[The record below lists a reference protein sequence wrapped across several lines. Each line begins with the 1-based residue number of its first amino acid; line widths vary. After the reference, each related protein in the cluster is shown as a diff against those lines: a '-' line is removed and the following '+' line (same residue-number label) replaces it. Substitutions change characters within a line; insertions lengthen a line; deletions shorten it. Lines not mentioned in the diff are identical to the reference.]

1 MRLKKHFYALVCILF
16 ASICSLQA
24 KVVTLTEAG
33 TLSGM
38 ISDSEL
44 ASLTELTVNGP
55 INGSDIK
62 IIRAMGGTL
71 KTLDLKNASIVKG
84 GDSYYLTNYFTQ
96 DDVIG
101 DYMFY
106 AMTAM
111 EKIVMPKNVWAIG
124 SWNSDNPW
132 NAEKTKVG
140 GRPNSYYSDYQN
152 NDQFGCASFYQCVNL
167 KEIEFP
173 SALIYMG
180 SKAFGNC
187 VKLTSITIPEGVE
200 LMGNSVFR
208 NCTEL
213 VSASLPSTLGNLNK
227 MNIED
232 YDIRNYTGYINID
245 GTYDSD
251 TDLSF
256 PNYSN
261 EYGCLATFYNCPKLK
276 NVTLSEGI
284 KLLMN
289 RMFLNCTALTSIT
302 LPSTVTRVNSAFM
315 GCSGLTEITFPE
327 TTVEIGSLKGCTGL
341 TTLSIPT
348 NVNVNDFYCTDCS
361 ALTSVSFKGNVGTRI
376 SSSAFS
382 GCAALASINIPTAV
396 NAIGTSSFDGCT
408 ALTKLAMP
416 ETLASIGEYAF
427 RNSGLTSLTLY
438 RNLTII
444 GKYAFDG
451 CKDLTSINFPANVT
465 EIKEY
470 TFNNCA
476 KLKDIVLPNGLIY
489 IKDYAFNGCTA
500 LGKVTIPGGVQNI
513 SPGAFKNSG
522 LTEVILKEGVMSLSN
537 NSFDGCLLLKK
548 VTFPT
553 TMKTIGGFS
562 NTGIKEIAFAANA
575 APEAI
580 SSFAFLNCDS
590 LSTITLPNSIKEIG
604 RGAFYDCDTL
614 QSITLPTSIKAIA
627 GQTFHHCNSLKSIKI
642 PEGVTSIGYDAFAYC
657 SKLTS
662 ISLPTT
668 LTTLGDNCFRFSG
681 LTSIAL
687 PEGITALP
695 YGSFASTG
703 LKSIKLPKSLTEI
716 LSPANTNS
724 FNIGY
729 IYDTEYR
736 NFQKSANFNY
746 DQSGAFYSCTKLESI
761 DFNGA
766 ALTSLGHAIFNEC
779 DMLRNVNLSTTK
791 LETIP
796 RYAFYSC
803 DSLRTVTFPATVK
816 TIEYQAFYNSQSLE
830 TLKMPAALSSIGDN
844 AFGYCKKIRSID
856 LSATSLTKISGWF
869 RNIDSLRVVKLPAT
883 VIEIEQQAFE
893 YSPIEEINFPASL
906 TTIGNYAFS
915 GNRLKTVDF
924 SATKLTTIKNWFSEN
939 NKLRTVKLP
948 ETVTTLEENAFSG
961 CYIQEINFPANL
973 TSIGRNALNRC
984 QIDTLRLPATVTEIG
999 EQAFRYAKFDCVEI
1013 PSTITKINSG
1023 AFYEAEIKS
1032 SLNITPNAA
1041 LAWGDGGYT
1050 PFRCSGNEYISD
1062 ENGSY
1067 NRYYHLPDVHWN
1079 SAAEFPRD
1087 KFGQIDNLYLP
1098 ANGAV
1103 SSNNDI
1109 GYIFYNGMTKRID
1122 IAYTNENRKYSF
1134 SVNKEMKTQ
1143 MINYRKYF
1151 STTSGYGEAAGWKT
1165 IVLPFDVKEIS
1176 YERDGYNEKD
1186 TVALAPFGSKAL
1198 ETAGTLPFWLYELG
1212 TDGNYKAATE
1222 IKAHKAYLICM
1233 PNNDK
1238 YPSENNIS
1246 GYVNFTTSD
1255 ATNGV
1260 TLKPTA
1266 GALKRSK
1273 GTKFDFVPTYEGVM
1287 QHDTVYVLNEN
1298 NYYNTDEKNYPAGS
1312 VFIKNYSE
1320 HYSSDPAVYPFEAY
1334 LVTNEGKTSVASAP
1348 MLYSIGGSD
1357 GTITGIEDIPFATPE
1372 KATKAYS
1379 RNGVLY
1385 INTNADRTINIYDVT
1400 GRTVRIIEAREGM
1413 NEVHGLDSGIYLLE
1427 GQKVVIGR

>member
-1 MRLKKHFYALVCILF
+1 MRLKKHFYALICILF

-38 ISDSEL
+38 INDSEL

-71 KTLDLKNASIVKG
+71 KTLDLKNANIVKG

-96 DDVIG
+96 DNVIG

-106 AMTAM
+106 AMTAL
-111 EKIVMPKNVWAIG
+111 EKIAMPKDVWAIG

-132 NAEKTKVG
+132 NAEKTKIG
-140 GRPNSYYSDYQN
+140 GYPNNYDSYYNN

-173 SALIYMG
+173 STLVYIG

-200 LMGNSVFR
+200 LMGNSVFM
-208 NCTEL
+208 NCAEL
-213 VSASLPSTLGNLNK
+213 ISASLPSTLGNPNK
-227 MNIED
+227 MDIED
-232 YDIRNYTGYINID
+232 WQIRDYAGYNNINGAQDRDYDT
-245 GTYDSD
+245 S
-251 TDLSF
+251 SA
-256 PNYSN
+256 
-261 EYGCLATFYNCPKLK
+261 EYYAHRGCLATFYNCPKLK
-276 NVTLSEGI
+276 NVTLAEGI

-289 RMFLNCTALTSIT
+289 RMFMNC
-302 LPSTVTRVNSAFM
+302 
-315 GCSGLTEITFPE
+315 
-327 TTVEIGSLKGCTGL
+327 
-341 TTLSIPT
+341 
-348 NVNVNDFYCTDCS
+348 Y
-361 ALTSVSFKGNVGTRI
+361 
-376 SSSAFS
+376 
-382 GCAALASINIPTAV
+382 
-396 NAIGTSSFDGCT
+396 
-408 ALTKLAMP
+408 
-416 ETLASIGEYAF
+416 
-427 RNSGLTSLTLY
+427 
-438 RNLTII
+438 
-444 GKYAFDG
+444 
-451 CKDLTSINFPANVT
+451 
-465 EIKEY
+465 
-470 TFNNCA
+470 
-476 KLKDIVLPNGLIY
+476 
-489 IKDYAFNGCTA
+489 
-500 LGKVTIPGGVQNI
+500 
-513 SPGAFKNSG
+513 
-522 LTEVILKEGVMSLSN
+522 
-537 NSFDGCLLLKK
+537 
-548 VTFPT
+548 
-553 TMKTIGGFS
+553 
-562 NTGIKEIAFAANA
+562 
-575 APEAI
+575 
-580 SSFAFLNCDS
+580 
-590 LSTITLPNSIKEIG
+590 
-604 RGAFYDCDTL
+604 
-614 QSITLPTSIKAIA
+614 
-627 GQTFHHCNSLKSIKI
+627 
-642 PEGVTSIGYDAFAYC
+642 
-657 SKLTS
+657 
-662 ISLPTT
+662 
-668 LTTLGDNCFRFSG
+668 
-681 LTSIAL
+681 
-687 PEGITALP
+687 
-695 YGSFASTG
+695 
-703 LKSIKLPKSLTEI
+703 
-716 LSPANTNS
+716 
-724 FNIGY
+724 
-729 IYDTEYR
+729 
-736 NFQKSANFNY
+736 
-746 DQSGAFYSCTKLESI
+746 
-761 DFNGA
+761 
-766 ALTSLGHAIFNEC
+766 
-779 DMLRNVNLSTTK
+779 
-791 LETIP
+791 
-796 RYAFYSC
+796 
-803 DSLRTVTFPATVK
+803 
-816 TIEYQAFYNSQSLE
+816 
-830 TLKMPAALSSIGDN
+830 
-844 AFGYCKKIRSID
+844 
-856 LSATSLTKISGWF
+856 
-869 RNIDSLRVVKLPAT
+869 
-883 VIEIEQQAFE
+883 
-893 YSPIEEINFPASL
+893 IEEINFPAAL
-906 TTIGNYAFS
+906 TTIGARS
-915 GNRLKTVDF
+915 
-924 SATKLTTIKNWFSEN
+924 
-939 NKLRTVKLP
+939 LRY
-948 ETVTTLEENAFSG
+948 
-961 CYIQEINFPANL
+961 C
-973 TSIGRNALNRC
+973 R
-984 QIDTLRLPATVTEIG
+984 IDTLRLPATVTEIG
-999 EQAFRYAKFDCVEI
+999 QNAFYYAKFDCVEI

-1023 AFYEAEIKS
+1023 AFYEAEIRG

-1050 PFRCSGNEYISD
+1050 PFRCYGNEYITNED
-1062 ENGSY
+1062 GTSY
-1067 NRYYHLPDVHWN
+1067 NRYYHLPDVYWN

-1109 GYIFYNGMTKRID
+1109 GYIFYNGLTKRID

-1143 MINYRKYF
+1143 MINYRKHF
-1151 STTSGYGEAAGWKT
+1151 STNSGYGEAAGWKT

-1212 TDGNYKAATE
+1212 TDGKYKAATE

-1233 PNNDK
+1233 PNNEK

-1320 HYSSDPAVYPFEAY
+1320 HYSNPAVYPFEAY

-1348 MLYSIGGSD
+1348 MLYSIGGGD

>member
-1 MRLKKHFYALVCILF
+1 MRLKKHFYACICMLL
-16 ASICSLQA
+16 IGIGSLQA
-24 KVVTLTEAG
+24 KEVTLTEAG

-38 ISDSEL
+38 ISNEEL
-44 ASLTELTVNGP
+44 NSLTELTVNGP
-55 INGSDIK
+55 VNGSDIK

-71 KTLDLKNASIVKG
+71 KTLNMKNARIVEG
-84 GDSYYLTNYFTQ
+84 GDSYYLTDKFTQ
-96 DDVIG
+96 NDVIG

-111 EKIVMPKNVWAIG
+111 EKIVMPKDVWTIG
-124 SWNSDNPW
+124 SWNNNNPW
-132 NAEKTKVG
+132 NADKTKLSG
-140 GRPNSYYSDYQN
+140 HPASYNSSYNN
-152 NDQFGCASFYQCVNL
+152 NDNFGCASFYQCVNL
-167 KEIEFP
+167 REIEFP
-173 SALIYMG
+173 TTLVYIC

-187 VKLTSITIPEGVE
+187 VKLTSVTIPEGVE
-200 LMGNSVFR
+200 LLGNSIFR
-208 NCTEL
+208 NCSEL

-227 MNIED
+227 MNSEN
-232 YDIRNYTGYINID
+232 YDIINYAGYKNIN
-245 GTYDSD
+245 GAMDS
-251 TDLSF
+251 
-256 PNYSN
+256 NSN
-261 EYGCLATFYNCPKLK
+261 ISQPSYESSYGCLATFYNCPKLK
-276 NVTLSEGI
+276 DVTLAEGI

-302 LPSTVTRVNSAFM
+302 LPSTLARVNSAFI

-327 TTVEIGSLKGCTGL
+327 TVVEIGSLADCTGL
-341 TTLSIPT
+341 TTLSIPS
-348 NVNVNDFYCTDCS
+348 NVNVNDFFCTNCT
-361 ALTSVSFKGNVGTRI
+361 ALTSVNFKGNVGTRI
-376 SSSAFS
+376 SSTSFS
-382 GCAALASINIPTAV
+382 GCAALTSVNIPTGV
-396 NAIGTSSFDGCT
+396 VTIGNNSFDGC
-408 ALTKLAMP
+408 ASLAQLTMP
-416 ETLASIGEYAF
+416 EPLATIGEYAF
-427 RNSGLTSLTLY
+427 RNSGLTGITFQ

-451 CKDLTSINFPANVT
+451 CKDLVSINFPANVT

-470 TFNNCA
+470 TFNDCV
-476 KLKDIVLPNGLIY
+476 KLKNIELPNGLIY
-489 IKDYAFNGCTA
+489 IKDYAFNGCA
-500 LGKVTIPGGVQNI
+500 SLGKVTIPGGVQNI

-562 NTGIKEIAFAANA
+562 NTGIKEIAFAEGAT
-575 APEAI
+575 PEAI
-580 SSFAFLNCDS
+580 SDYAFLNCDS
-590 LSTITLPNSIKEIG
+590 LSTITLPNSIKSLG
-604 RGAFYDCDTL
+604 TGAFIYSDTLKTVKLPTGITKIAKQAFYHCGFL
-614 QSITLPTSIKAIA
+614 QSIT
-627 GQTFHHCNSLKSIKI
+627 I
-642 PEGVTSIGYDAFAYC
+642 PQNVTEIGAEAFAAC
-657 SKLTS
+657 SKLTT
-662 ISLPTT
+662 ISLPSA
-668 LTTLGDNCFRFSG
+668 LTTIGIASFHSTG
-681 LTSIAL
+681 LTSITL
-687 PEGITALP
+687 PEGMTTIEPGTF
-695 YGSFASTG
+695 GKSK
-703 LKSIKLPKSLTEI
+703 LKSIKLSKSLKQITSNNESYN
-716 LSPANTNS
+716 LGSLPNEYYD
-724 FNIGY
+724 FRKY
-729 IYDTEYR
+729 INMYR
-736 NFQKSANFNY
+736 
-746 DQSGAFYSCTKLESI
+746 DDSGAFQNCKELESI
-761 DFNGA
+761 DLNGA
-766 ALTSLGHAIFNEC
+766 VLTILGSYTFNEC
-779 DMLRNVNLSTTK
+779 DKLRSIDLSSTK
-791 LETIP
+791 LEEIP
-796 RYAFYSC
+796 TSAFYSC
-803 DSLRTVTFPATVK
+803 DSLRAITFPSTVK
-816 TIEYQAFYNSQSLE
+816 TIGQQAFYYNLSLE
-830 TLKMPAALSSIGDN
+830 SLKMPAALTSIYNN
-844 AFGYCKKIRSID
+844 AFNECKKIRSID
-856 LSATSLTKISGWF
+856 LSATSLTKIESWF
-869 RNIDSLRVVKLPAT
+869 SNVDSLRTVKLPST
-883 VIEIEQQAFE
+883 VIEIGESAFAG
-893 YSPIEEINFPASL
+893 SPIEEINFPASL

-915 GNRLKTVDF
+915 GNRLKTVDL
-924 SATKLTTIKNWFSEN
+924 SATQFTTINNWFANN

-948 ETVTTLEENAFSG
+948 ETVTTLGENAFNN
-961 CYIQEINFPANL
+961 CYITGINFPSSL
-973 TSIGRNALNRC
+973 TTISNNALNYC

-999 EQAFRYAKFDCVEI
+999 NSAFRYAKFDCVEI
-1013 PSTITKINSG
+1013 PSTVTKINSN
-1023 AFYEAEIKS
+1023 AFYDAEIRG

-1041 LAWGDGGYT
+1041 LAWADGT
-1050 PFRCSGNEYISD
+1050 PFRCYGSEYITNED
-1062 ENGSY
+1062 GTSY
-1067 NRYYHLPDVHWN
+1067 NRYWHLPDVYWN

-1098 ANGAV
+1098 ANGSV
-1103 SSNNDI
+1103 SNNNDI
-1109 GYIFYNGMTKRID
+1109 GYIFYNGLTKRID

-1298 NYYNTDEKNYPAGS
+1298 NSYYADDKTYQRGS

-1320 HYSSDPAVYPFEAY
+1320 RYSSDPAVYPFEAY

>member
-1 MRLKKHFYALVCILF
+1 MRLKKHFYACICMLL
-16 ASICSLQA
+16 IGIGSLQA
-24 KVVTLTEAG
+24 KEVTLTEAG

-38 ISDSEL
+38 ISNEEL
-44 ASLTELTVNGP
+44 NSLTELTVNGP
-55 INGSDIK
+55 VNGSDIK

-71 KTLDLKNASIVKG
+71 KTLNMKNARIVEG
-84 GDSYYLTNYFTQ
+84 GDSYYLTDKFTQ
-96 DDVIG
+96 NDVIG

-111 EKIVMPKNVWAIG
+111 EKIVMPKDVWTIG
-124 SWNSDNPW
+124 SWNNNNPW
-132 NAEKTKVG
+132 NADKTKLSG
-140 GRPNSYYSDYQN
+140 HPASYNSSYNN
-152 NDQFGCASFYQCVNL
+152 NDNFGCASFYQCVNL
-167 KEIEFP
+167 REIEFP
-173 SALIYMG
+173 TTLVYIC

-187 VKLTSITIPEGVE
+187 VKLTSVTIPEGVE
-200 LMGNSVFR
+200 LLGNSIFR
-208 NCTEL
+208 NCSEL

-227 MNIED
+227 MNSEN
-232 YDIRNYTGYINID
+232 YDIINYAGYKNIN
-245 GTYDSD
+245 GAMDS
-251 TDLSF
+251 
-256 PNYSN
+256 NSN
-261 EYGCLATFYNCPKLK
+261 ISQPSYESSYGCLATFYNCPKLK
-276 NVTLSEGI
+276 DVTLAEGI

-302 LPSTVTRVNSAFM
+302 LPSTLTRVNSAFI

-327 TTVEIGSLKGCTGL
+327 TVVEIGSLADCTGL
-341 TTLSIPT
+341 TTLSIPS
-348 NVNVNDFYCTDCS
+348 NVNVNDFFCTNCT
-361 ALTSVSFKGNVGTRI
+361 ALTSVNFKGNVGTRI
-376 SSSAFS
+376 SSTSFS
-382 GCAALASINIPTAV
+382 GCAALTSVNIPTGV
-396 NAIGTSSFDGCT
+396 VTIGNNSFDGC
-408 ALTKLAMP
+408 ASLAQLTMP
-416 ETLASIGEYAF
+416 EPLATIGEYAF
-427 RNSGLTSLTLY
+427 RNSGLTGITFQ

-451 CKDLTSINFPANVT
+451 CKDLVSINFPANVT

-470 TFNNCA
+470 TFNDCV
-476 KLKDIVLPNGLIY
+476 KLKNIELPNGLIY
-489 IKDYAFNGCTA
+489 IKDYAFNGCA
-500 LGKVTIPGGVQNI
+500 SLGKVTIPGGVQNI

-562 NTGIKEIAFAANA
+562 NTGIKEIAFAEGAT
-575 APEAI
+575 PEAI
-580 SSFAFLNCDS
+580 SDYAFLNCDS
-590 LSTITLPNSIKEIG
+590 LSTITLPNSIKSLG
-604 RGAFYDCDTL
+604 TGAFYDCDTL
-614 QSITLPTSIKAIA
+614 KTVKRPTGITKIAKQAFYHCGFLQSITIPQSVTEIGAEAFAACSKLTAISLPSALTTIGIASFHSTGLTSITLPEGMTTIEP
-627 GQTFHHCNSLKSIKI
+627 GTFGKSK
-642 PEGVTSIGYDAFAYC
+642 
-657 SKLTS
+657 
-662 ISLPTT
+662 
-668 LTTLGDNCFRFSG
+668 
-681 LTSIAL
+681 
-687 PEGITALP
+687 
-695 YGSFASTG
+695 
-703 LKSIKLPKSLTEI
+703 LKSIKLSKSLKQITSNNESYN
-716 LSPANTNS
+716 LGSLPNEYYD
-724 FNIGY
+724 FRKY
-729 IYDTEYR
+729 INMYR
-736 NFQKSANFNY
+736 
-746 DQSGAFYSCTKLESI
+746 DDSGAFQNCKELESI
-761 DFNGA
+761 DLNGA
-766 ALTSLGHAIFNEC
+766 VLTILGSYTFNEC
-779 DMLRNVNLSTTK
+779 DKLRSIDLSSTK
-791 LETIP
+791 LEEIP
-796 RYAFYSC
+796 TSAFYSC
-803 DSLRTVTFPATVK
+803 DSLRAITFPSTVK
-816 TIEYQAFYNSQSLE
+816 TIGQQAFYYNLSLE
-830 TLKMPAALSSIGDN
+830 SLKMPAALTSIYNN
-844 AFGYCKKIRSID
+844 AFNECKKIRSID
-856 LSATSLTKISGWF
+856 LSATSLTKIESWF
-869 RNIDSLRVVKLPAT
+869 SNVDSLRTVKLPST
-883 VIEIEQQAFE
+883 VIEIGESAFAG
-893 YSPIEEINFPASL
+893 SPIEEINFPASL

-915 GNRLKTVDF
+915 GNRLKTVDL
-924 SATKLTTIKNWFSEN
+924 SATQFTTINNWFANN

-948 ETVTTLEENAFSG
+948 ETVTTLGENAFNN
-961 CYIQEINFPANL
+961 CYITGINFPSSL
-973 TSIGRNALNRC
+973 TTISNNALNYC

-999 EQAFRYAKFDCVEI
+999 NSAFRYAKFDCVEI
-1013 PSTITKINSG
+1013 PSTVTKINSN
-1023 AFYEAEIKS
+1023 AFYDAEIRG

-1041 LAWGDGGYT
+1041 LAWADGT
-1050 PFRCSGNEYISD
+1050 PFRCYGSEYITNED
-1062 ENGSY
+1062 GTSY
-1067 NRYYHLPDVHWN
+1067 NRYWHLPDVYWN

-1098 ANGAV
+1098 ANGSV
-1103 SSNNDI
+1103 SNNNDI
-1109 GYIFYNGMTKRID
+1109 GYIFYNGLTKRID

-1298 NYYNTDEKNYPAGS
+1298 NSYYADDKTYQRGS

-1320 HYSSDPAVYPFEAY
+1320 RYSSDPAVYPFEAY

>member
-1 MRLKKHFYALVCILF
+1 MRLKKHFYACICMLL
-16 ASICSLQA
+16 IGIGSLQA
-24 KVVTLTEAG
+24 KEVTLTEAG

-38 ISDSEL
+38 ISNEEL
-44 ASLTELTVNGP
+44 NSLTELTVNGP
-55 INGSDIK
+55 VNGSDIK

-71 KTLDLKNASIVKG
+71 KTLNMKNARIVEG
-84 GDSYYLTNYFTQ
+84 GDSYYLTDKFTQ
-96 DDVIG
+96 NDVIG

-111 EKIVMPKNVWAIG
+111 EKIVMPKDVWTIG
-124 SWNSDNPW
+124 SWNNNNPW
-132 NAEKTKVG
+132 NADKTKLSG
-140 GRPNSYYSDYQN
+140 HPASYNSSYNN
-152 NDQFGCASFYQCVNL
+152 NDNFGCASFYQCVNL
-167 KEIEFP
+167 REIEFP
-173 SALIYMG
+173 TTLVYIC

-187 VKLTSITIPEGVE
+187 VKLTSVTIPEGVE
-200 LMGNSVFR
+200 LLGNSIFR
-208 NCTEL
+208 NCSEL

-227 MNIED
+227 MNSEN
-232 YDIRNYTGYINID
+232 YDIINYAGYKNIN
-245 GTYDSD
+245 GAMDS
-251 TDLSF
+251 
-256 PNYSN
+256 NSN
-261 EYGCLATFYNCPKLK
+261 ISQPSYESSYGCLATFYNCPKLK
-276 NVTLSEGI
+276 DVTLAEGI

-302 LPSTVTRVNSAFM
+302 LPSTLTRVNSAFI

-327 TTVEIGSLKGCTGL
+327 TVVEIGSLADCTGL
-341 TTLSIPT
+341 TTLSIPS
-348 NVNVNDFYCTDCS
+348 NVNVNDFFCTNCT
-361 ALTSVSFKGNVGTRI
+361 ALTSVNFKGNVGTRI
-376 SSSAFS
+376 SSTSFS
-382 GCAALASINIPTAV
+382 GCAALTSVNIPTGV
-396 NAIGTSSFDGCT
+396 VTIGNNSFDGC
-408 ALTKLAMP
+408 ASLAQLTMP
-416 ETLASIGEYAF
+416 EPLATIGEYAF
-427 RNSGLTSLTLY
+427 RNSGLTGITFQ

-451 CKDLTSINFPANVT
+451 CKDLVSINFPANVT

-470 TFNNCA
+470 TFNDCV
-476 KLKDIVLPNGLIY
+476 KLKNIELPNGLIY
-489 IKDYAFNGCTA
+489 IKDYAFNGCA
-500 LGKVTIPGGVQNI
+500 SLGKVTIPGGVQNI

-562 NTGIKEIAFAANA
+562 NTGIKEIAFAEGAT
-575 APEAI
+575 PEAI
-580 SSFAFLNCDS
+580 SDYAFLNCDS
-590 LSTITLPNSIKEIG
+590 LSTITLPNSIKSLG
-604 RGAFYDCDTL
+604 TGAFYDCDTL
-614 QSITLPTSIKAIA
+614 KTVKLPTGITKIAKQAFYHCGFLQSITIPQSVTEIGAEAFAACSKLTAISLPSALTTIGIASFHSTGLTSITLPEGMTTIEP
-627 GQTFHHCNSLKSIKI
+627 GTFGKSK
-642 PEGVTSIGYDAFAYC
+642 
-657 SKLTS
+657 
-662 ISLPTT
+662 
-668 LTTLGDNCFRFSG
+668 
-681 LTSIAL
+681 
-687 PEGITALP
+687 
-695 YGSFASTG
+695 
-703 LKSIKLPKSLTEI
+703 LKSIKLSKSLKQITSNNESYN
-716 LSPANTNS
+716 LGSLPNEYYD
-724 FNIGY
+724 FRKY
-729 IYDTEYR
+729 INMYR
-736 NFQKSANFNY
+736 
-746 DQSGAFYSCTKLESI
+746 DDSGAFQNCKELESI
-761 DFNGA
+761 DLNGA
-766 ALTSLGHAIFNEC
+766 VLTILGSYTFNEC
-779 DMLRNVNLSTTK
+779 DKLRSIDLSSTK
-791 LETIP
+791 LEEIP
-796 RYAFYSC
+796 TSTFYSC
-803 DSLRTVTFPATVK
+803 DSLRAITFPSTVK
-816 TIEYQAFYNSQSLE
+816 TIGQQAFYNNLSLE
-830 TLKMPAALSSIGDN
+830 SLKMPAALTSIYNN
-844 AFGYCKKIRSID
+844 AFNECKKIRSID
-856 LSATSLTKISGWF
+856 LSATSLTKIESWF
-869 RNIDSLRVVKLPAT
+869 SNVDSLRTVKLPST
-883 VIEIEQQAFE
+883 VTEIGESAFAG
-893 YSPIEEINFPASL
+893 SPIEEINFPASL

-915 GNRLKTVDF
+915 GNRLKTVDL
-924 SATKLTTIKNWFSEN
+924 SATQFTTINNWFANN

-948 ETVTTLEENAFSG
+948 ETVTTLGENAFNN
-961 CYIQEINFPANL
+961 CYITGINFPSSL
-973 TSIGRNALNRC
+973 TTISNNALNYC
-984 QIDTLRLPATVTEIG
+984 QIDTLRLPATVIEIG
-999 EQAFRYAKFDCVEI
+999 NSAFRYAKFDCVEI
-1013 PSTITKINSG
+1013 PSTVTKINSN
-1023 AFYEAEIKS
+1023 AFYDAEIRG

-1041 LAWGDGGYT
+1041 LAWADGT
-1050 PFRCSGNEYISD
+1050 PFRCYGSEYITNED
-1062 ENGSY
+1062 GTSY
-1067 NRYYHLPDVHWN
+1067 NRYWHLPDVYWN

-1098 ANGAV
+1098 ANGSV
-1103 SSNNDI
+1103 SNNNDI
-1109 GYIFYNGMTKRID
+1109 GYIFYNGLTKRID

-1298 NYYNTDEKNYPAGS
+1298 NSYYADDKTYQRGS

-1320 HYSSDPAVYPFEAY
+1320 RYSSDPAVYPFEAY

>member
-1 MRLKKHFYALVCILF
+1 MRLKKHFYACICMLL
-16 ASICSLQA
+16 IGIGSLQA
-24 KVVTLTEAG
+24 KEVTLTEAG

-38 ISDSEL
+38 ISNEEL
-44 ASLTELTVNGP
+44 NSLTELTVNGP
-55 INGSDIK
+55 VNGSDIK

-71 KTLDLKNASIVKG
+71 KTLNMKNARIVEG
-84 GDSYYLTNYFTQ
+84 GDSYYLTDKFTQ
-96 DDVIG
+96 NDVIG

-111 EKIVMPKNVWAIG
+111 EKIVMPKDVWTIG
-124 SWNSDNPW
+124 SWNNNNPW
-132 NAEKTKVG
+132 NADKTKLSG
-140 GRPNSYYSDYQN
+140 HPASYNSSYNN
-152 NDQFGCASFYQCVNL
+152 NDNFGCASFYQCVNL
-167 KEIEFP
+167 REIEFP
-173 SALIYMG
+173 TTLVYIC

-187 VKLTSITIPEGVE
+187 VKLTSVTIPEGVE
-200 LMGNSVFR
+200 LLGNSIFQY
-208 NCTEL
+208 CSEL

-227 MNIED
+227 MNSEN
-232 YDIRNYTGYINID
+232 YDIINYAGYKNIN
-245 GTYDSD
+245 GAMDS
-251 TDLSF
+251 
-256 PNYSN
+256 NSN
-261 EYGCLATFYNCPKLK
+261 ISQPSYESSYGCLATFYNCPKLK
-276 NVTLSEGI
+276 DVTLAEGI

-302 LPSTVTRVNSAFM
+302 LPSTLTRVNSAFI

-327 TTVEIGSLKGCTGL
+327 TVVEIGSLADCTGL
-341 TTLSIPT
+341 TTLSIPS
-348 NVNVNDFYCTDCS
+348 NVNVNDFFCTNCT
-361 ALTSVSFKGNVGTRI
+361 ALTSVNFKGNVGTRI
-376 SSSAFS
+376 SSTSFS
-382 GCAALASINIPTAV
+382 GCAALTSVNIPTGV
-396 NAIGTSSFDGCT
+396 VTIGNNSFDGC
-408 ALTKLAMP
+408 ASLAQLTMP
-416 ETLASIGEYAF
+416 EPLATIGEYAF
-427 RNSGLTSLTLY
+427 RNSGLTGITFQ

-451 CKDLTSINFPANVT
+451 CKDLVSINFPANVT

-470 TFNNCA
+470 TFNDCV
-476 KLKDIVLPNGLIY
+476 KLKNIELPNGLIY
-489 IKDYAFNGCTA
+489 IKDYAFNGCA
-500 LGKVTIPGGVQNI
+500 SLGKVTIPGGVQNI

-562 NTGIKEIAFAANA
+562 NTGIKEIAFAEGAT
-575 APEAI
+575 PEAI
-580 SSFAFLNCDS
+580 SDYAFLNCDS
-590 LSTITLPNSIKEIG
+590 LSTITLPNSIKSLG
-604 RGAFYDCDTL
+604 TGAFYDCDTL
-614 QSITLPTSIKAIA
+614 KTVKLPTGITKIAKQAFYHCGFLQSITIPQSVTEIGAEAFAACSKLTTISLPSALTTIGIASFHSTGLTSITLPEGMTTIEP
-627 GQTFHHCNSLKSIKI
+627 GTFGKSK
-642 PEGVTSIGYDAFAYC
+642 
-657 SKLTS
+657 
-662 ISLPTT
+662 
-668 LTTLGDNCFRFSG
+668 
-681 LTSIAL
+681 
-687 PEGITALP
+687 
-695 YGSFASTG
+695 
-703 LKSIKLPKSLTEI
+703 LKSIKLSKSLKQITSNNESYN
-716 LSPANTNS
+716 LGSLPNEYYD
-724 FNIGY
+724 FRKY
-729 IYDTEYR
+729 INMYR
-736 NFQKSANFNY
+736 
-746 DQSGAFYSCTKLESI
+746 DDSGAFQNCKELESI
-761 DFNGA
+761 DLNGA
-766 ALTSLGHAIFNEC
+766 VLTILGSYTFNEC
-779 DMLRNVNLSTTK
+779 DKLRSIDLSSTK
-791 LETIP
+791 LEEIP
-796 RYAFYSC
+796 TSAFYSC
-803 DSLRTVTFPATVK
+803 DSLRAITFPSTVK
-816 TIEYQAFYNSQSLE
+816 TIGQQAFYYNLSLE
-830 TLKMPAALSSIGDN
+830 SLKMPAALTSIYNN
-844 AFGYCKKIRSID
+844 AFNECKKIRNID
-856 LSATSLTKISGWF
+856 LSATSLTKIESWF
-869 RNIDSLRVVKLPAT
+869 SNVDSLRTVKLPST
-883 VIEIEQQAFE
+883 VIEIGESAFAG
-893 YSPIEEINFPASL
+893 SPIEEINFPASL

-915 GNRLKTVDF
+915 GNRLKTVDL
-924 SATKLTTIKNWFSEN
+924 SATQFTTINNWFANN

-948 ETVTTLEENAFSG
+948 ETVTTLGENAFNN
-961 CYIQEINFPANL
+961 CYITGINFPSSL
-973 TSIGRNALNRC
+973 TTISNNALNYC

-999 EQAFRYAKFDCVEI
+999 NSAFRYAKFDCVEI
-1013 PSTITKINSG
+1013 PSTVTKINSN
-1023 AFYEAEIKS
+1023 AFYDAEIRG

-1041 LAWGDGGYT
+1041 LAWADGT
-1050 PFRCSGNEYISD
+1050 PFRCYGSEYITNED
-1062 ENGSY
+1062 GTSY
-1067 NRYYHLPDVHWN
+1067 NRYWHLPDVYWN

-1098 ANGAV
+1098 ANGSV
-1103 SSNNDI
+1103 SNNNDI
-1109 GYIFYNGMTKRID
+1109 GYIFYNGLTKRID

-1298 NYYNTDEKNYPAGS
+1298 NSYYADDKTYQRGS

-1320 HYSSDPAVYPFEAY
+1320 RYSSDPAVYPFEAY

-1348 MLYSIGGSD
+1348 MLYSIGGGD

-1379 RNGVLY
+1379 RDGILY

>member
-1 MRLKKHFYALVCILF
+1 MRLKKHFYACICMLL
-16 ASICSLQA
+16 IGIGSLQA
-24 KVVTLTEAG
+24 KEVTLTEAG

-38 ISDSEL
+38 ISNEEL
-44 ASLTELTVNGP
+44 NSLTELTVNGP
-55 INGSDIK
+55 VNGSDIK

-71 KTLDLKNASIVKG
+71 KTLNMKNARIVEG
-84 GDSYYLTNYFTQ
+84 GDSYYLTDKFTQ
-96 DDVIG
+96 NDVIG

-111 EKIVMPKNVWAIG
+111 EKIVMPKDVWTIG
-124 SWNSDNPW
+124 SWNNNNPW
-132 NAEKTKVG
+132 NADKTKLSG
-140 GRPNSYYSDYQN
+140 HPASYNSSYNN
-152 NDQFGCASFYQCVNL
+152 NDNFGCASFYQCVNL
-167 KEIEFP
+167 REIEFP
-173 SALIYMG
+173 TTLVYIC

-187 VKLTSITIPEGVE
+187 VKLTSVTIPEGVE
-200 LMGNSVFR
+200 LLGNSIFR
-208 NCTEL
+208 NCSEL

-227 MNIED
+227 MNSEN
-232 YDIRNYTGYINID
+232 YDIINYAGYKNIN
-245 GTYDSD
+245 GAMDS
-251 TDLSF
+251 
-256 PNYSN
+256 NSN
-261 EYGCLATFYNCPKLK
+261 ISQPSYESSYGCLATFYNCPKLK
-276 NVTLSEGI
+276 DVTLAEGI

-302 LPSTVTRVNSAFM
+302 LPSTLARVNSAFI

-327 TTVEIGSLKGCTGL
+327 TVVEIGSLADCTGL
-341 TTLSIPT
+341 TTLSIPS
-348 NVNVNDFYCTDCS
+348 NVNVNDFFCTNCT
-361 ALTSVSFKGNVGTRI
+361 ALTSVNFKGNVGTRI
-376 SSSAFS
+376 SSTSFS
-382 GCAALASINIPTAV
+382 GCAALTSVNIPTGV
-396 NAIGTSSFDGCT
+396 VTIGNNSFDGC
-408 ALTKLAMP
+408 ASLAQLTMP
-416 ETLASIGEYAF
+416 EPLATIGEYAF
-427 RNSGLTSLTLY
+427 RNSGLTGITFQ

-451 CKDLTSINFPANVT
+451 CKDLVSINFPANVT

-470 TFNNCA
+470 TFNDCV
-476 KLKDIVLPNGLIY
+476 KLKNIELPNGLIY
-489 IKDYAFNGCTA
+489 IKDYAFNGCA
-500 LGKVTIPGGVQNI
+500 SLGKVTIPGGVQNI

-562 NTGIKEIAFAANA
+562 NTGIKEIAFAEGAT
-575 APEAI
+575 PEAI
-580 SSFAFLNCDS
+580 SDYAFLNCDS
-590 LSTITLPNSIKEIG
+590 LSTITLPNSIKSLG
-604 RGAFYDCDTL
+604 TGAFYDCDTL
-614 QSITLPTSIKAIA
+614 KTVKLPTGITKIAKQAFYHCGFLQSITIPQNVTEIGAEAFAACSKLTTISLPSALTTIGIASFHSTGLTSITLPEGMTTIEP
-627 GQTFHHCNSLKSIKI
+627 GTFGKSK
-642 PEGVTSIGYDAFAYC
+642 
-657 SKLTS
+657 
-662 ISLPTT
+662 
-668 LTTLGDNCFRFSG
+668 
-681 LTSIAL
+681 
-687 PEGITALP
+687 
-695 YGSFASTG
+695 
-703 LKSIKLPKSLTEI
+703 LKSIKLSKSLKQITSNNESYN
-716 LSPANTNS
+716 LGSLPNEYYD
-724 FNIGY
+724 FRKY
-729 IYDTEYR
+729 INMYR
-736 NFQKSANFNY
+736 
-746 DQSGAFYSCTKLESI
+746 DDSGAFQNCKELESI
-761 DFNGA
+761 DLNGA
-766 ALTSLGHAIFNEC
+766 VLTILGSYTFNEC
-779 DMLRNVNLSTTK
+779 DKLRSIDLSSTK
-791 LETIP
+791 LEEIP
-796 RYAFYSC
+796 TSAFYSC
-803 DSLRTVTFPATVK
+803 DSLRAITFPSTVK
-816 TIEYQAFYNSQSLE
+816 TIGQQAFYYNLSLE
-830 TLKMPAALSSIGDN
+830 SLKMPAALTSIYNN
-844 AFGYCKKIRSID
+844 AFNECKKIRSID
-856 LSATSLTKISGWF
+856 LSATSLTKIESWF
-869 RNIDSLRVVKLPAT
+869 SNVDSLRTVKLPST
-883 VIEIEQQAFE
+883 VIEIGESAFAG
-893 YSPIEEINFPASL
+893 SPIEEINFPASL

-915 GNRLKTVDF
+915 GNRLKTVDL
-924 SATKLTTIKNWFSEN
+924 SATQFTTINNWFANN

-948 ETVTTLEENAFSG
+948 ETVTTLGENAFNN
-961 CYIQEINFPANL
+961 CYITGINFPSSL
-973 TSIGRNALNRC
+973 TTISNNALNYC

-999 EQAFRYAKFDCVEI
+999 NSAFRYAKFDCVEI
-1013 PSTITKINSG
+1013 PSTVTKINSN
-1023 AFYEAEIKS
+1023 AFYDAEIRG

-1041 LAWGDGGYT
+1041 LAWADGT
-1050 PFRCSGNEYISD
+1050 PFRCYGSEYITNED
-1062 ENGSY
+1062 GTSY
-1067 NRYYHLPDVHWN
+1067 NRYWHLPDVYWN

-1098 ANGAV
+1098 ANGSV
-1103 SSNNDI
+1103 SNNKDI
-1109 GYIFYNGMTKRID
+1109 GYIFYNGLTKRID

-1298 NYYNTDEKNYPAGS
+1298 NSYYADDKTYQRGS

-1320 HYSSDPAVYPFEAY
+1320 RYSSDPAVYPFEAY

>member
-71 KTLDLKNASIVKG
+71 KTLDLKNANIVKG

-96 DDVIG
+96 DNVIG

-106 AMTAM
+106 AMTAL
-111 EKIVMPKNVWAIG
+111 EKIVMPKDVWAIG

-132 NAEKTKVG
+132 NAEKTKIG
-140 GRPNSYYSDYQN
+140 GYPNNYDSYYNN

-173 SALIYMG
+173 STLVYIG

-208 NCTEL
+208 
-213 VSASLPSTLGNLNK
+213 K
-227 MNIED
+227 
-232 YDIRNYTGYINID
+232 
-245 GTYDSD
+245 
-251 TDLSF
+251 
-256 PNYSN
+256 
-261 EYGCLATFYNCPKLK
+261 
-276 NVTLSEGI
+276 
-284 KLLMN
+284 
-289 RMFLNCTALTSIT
+289 
-302 LPSTVTRVNSAFM
+302 
-315 GCSGLTEITFPE
+315 
-327 TTVEIGSLKGCTGL
+327 
-341 TTLSIPT
+341 
-348 NVNVNDFYCTDCS
+348 
-361 ALTSVSFKGNVGTRI
+361 
-376 SSSAFS
+376 
-382 GCAALASINIPTAV
+382 
-396 NAIGTSSFDGCT
+396 
-408 ALTKLAMP
+408 
-416 ETLASIGEYAF
+416 
-427 RNSGLTSLTLY
+427 
-438 RNLTII
+438 
-444 GKYAFDG
+444 
-451 CKDLTSINFPANVT
+451 
-465 EIKEY
+465 
-470 TFNNCA
+470 
-476 KLKDIVLPNGLIY
+476 
-489 IKDYAFNGCTA
+489 
-500 LGKVTIPGGVQNI
+500 
-513 SPGAFKNSG
+513 
-522 LTEVILKEGVMSLSN
+522 
-537 NSFDGCLLLKK
+537 
-548 VTFPT
+548 
-553 TMKTIGGFS
+553 
-562 NTGIKEIAFAANA
+562 
-575 APEAI
+575 
-580 SSFAFLNCDS
+580 
-590 LSTITLPNSIKEIG
+590 
-604 RGAFYDCDTL
+604 
-614 QSITLPTSIKAIA
+614 
-627 GQTFHHCNSLKSIKI
+627 
-642 PEGVTSIGYDAFAYC
+642 C

-1098 ANGAV
+1098 ANGSV
-1103 SSNNDI
+1103 SNNNDI
-1109 GYIFYNGMTKRID
+1109 GYIFYNGLTKRID

-1298 NYYNTDEKNYPAGS
+1298 NSYYADDKTYQRGS

-1320 HYSSDPAVYPFEAY
+1320 RYSSDPAVYPFEAY

-1348 MLYSIGGSD
+1348 MLYSIGGGD

>member
-1 MRLKKHFYALVCILF
+1 MLLIG
-16 ASICSLQA
+16 IGSLQA
-24 KVVTLTEAG
+24 KEVTLTEAG

-38 ISDSEL
+38 ISNEEL
-44 ASLTELTVNGP
+44 NSLTELTVNGP
-55 INGSDIK
+55 VNGSDIK

-71 KTLDLKNASIVKG
+71 KTLNMKNARIVEG
-84 GDSYYLTNYFTQ
+84 GDSYYLTDKFTQ
-96 DDVIG
+96 NDVIG

-111 EKIVMPKNVWAIG
+111 EKIVMPKDVWTIG
-124 SWNSDNPW
+124 SWNNNNPW
-132 NAEKTKVG
+132 NADKTKLSG
-140 GRPNSYYSDYQN
+140 HPASYNSSY
-152 NDQFGCASFYQCVNL
+152 NDNDNFGCASFYQCVNL
-167 KEIEFP
+167 REIEFP
-173 SALIYMG
+173 TTLVYIC

-187 VKLTSITIPEGVE
+187 VKLTSVTIPEGVE
-200 LMGNSVFR
+200 LLGNSIFR
-208 NCTEL
+208 NCSEL

-227 MNIED
+227 MNSEN
-232 YDIRNYTGYINID
+232 YDIINYAGYKNIN
-245 GTYDSD
+245 GAMDS
-251 TDLSF
+251 
-256 PNYSN
+256 NSN
-261 EYGCLATFYNCPKLK
+261 ISQPSYESSYGCLATFYNCPKLK
-276 NVTLSEGI
+276 DVTLAEGI

-302 LPSTVTRVNSAFM
+302 LPSTLARVNSAFI

-327 TTVEIGSLKGCTGL
+327 TVVEIGSLADCTGL
-341 TTLSIPT
+341 TTLSIPS
-348 NVNVNDFYCTDCS
+348 NVNVNDFFCTNCT
-361 ALTSVSFKGNVGTRI
+361 ALTSVNFKGNVGTRI
-376 SSSAFS
+376 SSTSFS
-382 GCAALASINIPTAV
+382 GCAALTSVNIPTGV
-396 NAIGTSSFDGCT
+396 VTIGNNSFDGC
-408 ALTKLAMP
+408 ASLAQLTMP
-416 ETLASIGEYAF
+416 EPLATIGEYAF
-427 RNSGLTSLTLY
+427 RNSGLTGITFQ

-451 CKDLTSINFPANVT
+451 CKDLVSINFPANVT

-470 TFNNCA
+470 TFNDCV
-476 KLKDIVLPNGLIY
+476 KLKNIELPNGLIY
-489 IKDYAFNGCTA
+489 IKDYAFNGCA
-500 LGKVTIPGGVQNI
+500 SLGKVTIPGGVQNI

-562 NTGIKEIAFAANA
+562 NTGIKEIAFAEGAT
-575 APEAI
+575 PEAI
-580 SSFAFLNCDS
+580 SDYAFLNCDS
-590 LSTITLPNSIKEIG
+590 LSTITLPNSIKSLG
-604 RGAFYDCDTL
+604 TGAFYDCDTL
-614 QSITLPTSIKAIA
+614 KTVKLPTGITKIAKQAFYHCGFLQSITIPQSVTEIGAEAFAACSKLTAISLPSALTTIGIASFHSTGLTSITLPEGMTTIEP
-627 GQTFHHCNSLKSIKI
+627 GTFGKSK
-642 PEGVTSIGYDAFAYC
+642 
-657 SKLTS
+657 
-662 ISLPTT
+662 
-668 LTTLGDNCFRFSG
+668 
-681 LTSIAL
+681 
-687 PEGITALP
+687 
-695 YGSFASTG
+695 
-703 LKSIKLPKSLTEI
+703 LKSIKLSKSLKQITSNNESYN
-716 LSPANTNS
+716 LGSLPNEYYD
-724 FNIGY
+724 FRKY
-729 IYDTEYR
+729 INMYR
-736 NFQKSANFNY
+736 
-746 DQSGAFYSCTKLESI
+746 DDSGAFQNCKELESI
-761 DFNGA
+761 DLNGA
-766 ALTSLGHAIFNEC
+766 VLTILGSYTFNEC
-779 DMLRNVNLSTTK
+779 DKLRSIDLSSTK
-791 LETIP
+791 LEEIP
-796 RYAFYSC
+796 TSAFYSC
-803 DSLRTVTFPATVK
+803 DSLRAITFPSTVK
-816 TIEYQAFYNSQSLE
+816 TIGQQAFYYNLSLE
-830 TLKMPAALSSIGDN
+830 SLKMPAALTSIYNN
-844 AFGYCKKIRSID
+844 AFNECKKIRSID
-856 LSATSLTKISGWF
+856 LSATSLTKIESWF
-869 RNIDSLRVVKLPAT
+869 SNVDSLRTVKLPST
-883 VIEIEQQAFE
+883 VIEIGESAFAG
-893 YSPIEEINFPASL
+893 SPIEEINFPASL

-915 GNRLKTVDF
+915 GNRLKTVDL
-924 SATKLTTIKNWFSEN
+924 SATQFTTINNWFANN

-948 ETVTTLEENAFSG
+948 ETVTTLGENAFNN
-961 CYIQEINFPANL
+961 CYITGINFPSSL
-973 TSIGRNALNRC
+973 TTISNNALNYC

-999 EQAFRYAKFDCVEI
+999 NSAFRYAKFDCVEI
-1013 PSTITKINSG
+1013 PSTVTKINSN
-1023 AFYEAEIKS
+1023 AFYDAEIRG

-1041 LAWGDGGYT
+1041 LAWADGT
-1050 PFRCSGNEYISD
+1050 PFRCYGSEYITNED
-1062 ENGSY
+1062 GTSY
-1067 NRYYHLPDVHWN
+1067 NRYWHLPDVYWN

-1098 ANGAV
+1098 ANGSV
-1103 SSNNDI
+1103 SNNNDI
-1109 GYIFYNGMTKRID
+1109 GYIFYNGLTKRID

-1298 NYYNTDEKNYPAGS
+1298 NSYYADDKTYQRGS

-1320 HYSSDPAVYPFEAY
+1320 RYSSDPAVYPFEAY

-1348 MLYSIGGSD
+1348 MLYSIGGGD

-1379 RNGVLY
+1379 RDGVLY

>member
-1 MRLKKHFYALVCILF
+1 MRLKKHLYACICMLL
-16 ASICSLQA
+16 IGIGSLQA
-24 KVVTLTEAG
+24 KEVTLTEAG

-38 ISDSEL
+38 ISNEEL
-44 ASLTELTVNGP
+44 NSLTELTVNGP
-55 INGSDIK
+55 VNGSDIK

-71 KTLDLKNASIVKG
+71 KTLNMKNARIVEG
-84 GDSYYLTNYFTQ
+84 GDSYYLTDKFTQ
-96 DDVIG
+96 NDVIG

-111 EKIVMPKNVWAIG
+111 EKIVMPKDVWTIG
-124 SWNSDNPW
+124 SWNNNNPW
-132 NAEKTKVG
+132 NADKTKLSG
-140 GRPNSYYSDYQN
+140 HPASYNSSYNN
-152 NDQFGCASFYQCVNL
+152 NDNFGCASFYQCVNL
-167 KEIEFP
+167 REIEFP
-173 SALIYMG
+173 TTLVYIC

-187 VKLTSITIPEGVE
+187 VKLTSVTIPEGVE
-200 LMGNSVFR
+200 LLGNSIFR
-208 NCTEL
+208 NCSEL

-227 MNIED
+227 MNSEN
-232 YDIRNYTGYINID
+232 YDIINYAGYKNIN
-245 GTYDSD
+245 GAMDS
-251 TDLSF
+251 
-256 PNYSN
+256 NSN
-261 EYGCLATFYNCPKLK
+261 ISQPSYESSYGCLATFYNCPKLK
-276 NVTLSEGI
+276 DVTLAEGI

-302 LPSTVTRVNSAFM
+302 LPSTLARVNSAFI

-327 TTVEIGSLKGCTGL
+327 TVVEIGSLADCTGL
-341 TTLSIPT
+341 TTLSIPS
-348 NVNVNDFYCTDCS
+348 NVNVNDFFCTNCT
-361 ALTSVSFKGNVGTRI
+361 ALTSVNFKGNVGTRI
-376 SSSAFS
+376 SSTSFS
-382 GCAALASINIPTAV
+382 GCAALTSVNIPTGV
-396 NAIGTSSFDGCT
+396 VTIGNNSFDGC
-408 ALTKLAMP
+408 ASLAQLTMP
-416 ETLASIGEYAF
+416 EPLATIGEYAF
-427 RNSGLTSLTLY
+427 RNSGLTGITFQ

-451 CKDLTSINFPANVT
+451 CKDLVSINFPANVT

-470 TFNNCA
+470 TFNDCV
-476 KLKDIVLPNGLIY
+476 KLKNIELPNGLIY
-489 IKDYAFNGCTA
+489 IKDYAFNGCA
-500 LGKVTIPGGVQNI
+500 SLGKVTIPGGVQNI

-562 NTGIKEIAFAANA
+562 NTGIKEIAFAEGAT
-575 APEAI
+575 PEAI
-580 SSFAFLNCDS
+580 SDYAFLNCDS
-590 LSTITLPNSIKEIG
+590 LSTITLPNSIKSLG
-604 RGAFYDCDTL
+604 TGAFYDCDTL
-614 QSITLPTSIKAIA
+614 KTVKLPTGITKIAKQAFYHCGFLQSITIPQSVTEIGAEAFAACSKLTTISLPSALTTIGIASFHSTGLTSITLPEGMTTIEP
-627 GQTFHHCNSLKSIKI
+627 GTFGKSK
-642 PEGVTSIGYDAFAYC
+642 
-657 SKLTS
+657 
-662 ISLPTT
+662 
-668 LTTLGDNCFRFSG
+668 
-681 LTSIAL
+681 
-687 PEGITALP
+687 
-695 YGSFASTG
+695 
-703 LKSIKLPKSLTEI
+703 LKSIKLSKSLKQITSNNESYN
-716 LSPANTNS
+716 LGSLPNEYYD
-724 FNIGY
+724 FRKY
-729 IYDTEYR
+729 INMYR
-736 NFQKSANFNY
+736 
-746 DQSGAFYSCTKLESI
+746 DDSGAFQNCKELESI
-761 DFNGA
+761 DLNGA
-766 ALTSLGHAIFNEC
+766 VLTILGSYTFNEC
-779 DMLRNVNLSTTK
+779 DKLRSIDLSSTK
-791 LETIP
+791 LEEIP
-796 RYAFYSC
+796 TSAFYSC
-803 DSLRTVTFPATVK
+803 DSLRAITFPSTVK
-816 TIEYQAFYNSQSLE
+816 TIGQQAFYYNLSLE
-830 TLKMPAALSSIGDN
+830 SLKMPAALTSIYNN
-844 AFGYCKKIRSID
+844 AFNECKKIRSID
-856 LSATSLTKISGWF
+856 LSATSLTKIESWF
-869 RNIDSLRVVKLPAT
+869 SNVDSLRTVKLPST
-883 VIEIEQQAFE
+883 VIEIGESAFAG
-893 YSPIEEINFPASL
+893 SPIEEINFPASL

-915 GNRLKTVDF
+915 GNRLKTVDL
-924 SATKLTTIKNWFSEN
+924 SATQFTTINNWFANN

-948 ETVTTLEENAFSG
+948 ETVTTLGENAFNN
-961 CYIQEINFPANL
+961 CYITGINFPSSL
-973 TSIGRNALNRC
+973 TTISNNALNYC

-999 EQAFRYAKFDCVEI
+999 NSAFRYAKFDCVEI
-1013 PSTITKINSG
+1013 PSTVTKINSN
-1023 AFYEAEIKS
+1023 AFYDAEIRG

-1041 LAWGDGGYT
+1041 LAWADGT
-1050 PFRCSGNEYISD
+1050 PFRCYGSEYITNED
-1062 ENGSY
+1062 GTSY
-1067 NRYYHLPDVHWN
+1067 NRYWHLPDVYWN

-1098 ANGAV
+1098 ANGSV
-1103 SSNNDI
+1103 SNNNDI
-1109 GYIFYNGMTKRID
+1109 GYIFYNGLTKRID

-1298 NYYNTDEKNYPAGS
+1298 NSYYADDKTYQRGS

-1320 HYSSDPAVYPFEAY
+1320 RYSSDPAVYPFEAY

>member
-1 MRLKKHFYALVCILF
+1 MRLKKHFYACICMLL
-16 ASICSLQA
+16 IGIGSLQA
-24 KVVTLTEAG
+24 KEVTLTEAG

-38 ISDSEL
+38 ISNEEL
-44 ASLTELTVNGP
+44 NSLTELTVNGP
-55 INGSDIK
+55 VNGSDIK

-71 KTLDLKNASIVKG
+71 KTLNMKNARIVEG
-84 GDSYYLTNYFTQ
+84 GDSYYLTDKFTQ
-96 DDVIG
+96 NDVIG

-111 EKIVMPKNVWAIG
+111 EKIVMPKDVWTIG
-124 SWNSDNPW
+124 SWNNNNPW
-132 NAEKTKVG
+132 NADKTKLSG
-140 GRPNSYYSDYQN
+140 HPASYNSSYNN
-152 NDQFGCASFYQCVNL
+152 NDNFGCASFYQCVNL
-167 KEIEFP
+167 REIEFP
-173 SALIYMG
+173 TTLVYIC

-187 VKLTSITIPEGVE
+187 VKLTSVTIPEGVE
-200 LMGNSVFR
+200 LLGNSIFR
-208 NCTEL
+208 NCSEL

-227 MNIED
+227 MNSEN
-232 YDIRNYTGYINID
+232 YDIINYAGYKNIN
-245 GTYDSD
+245 GAMDS
-251 TDLSF
+251 
-256 PNYSN
+256 NSN
-261 EYGCLATFYNCPKLK
+261 ISQPSYESSYGCLATFYNCPKLK
-276 NVTLSEGI
+276 DVTLAEGI

-302 LPSTVTRVNSAFM
+302 LPSTLTRVNSAFI

-327 TTVEIGSLKGCTGL
+327 TVVEIGSLADCTGL
-341 TTLSIPT
+341 TTLSIPS
-348 NVNVNDFYCTDCS
+348 NVNVNDFFCTNCT
-361 ALTSVSFKGNVGTRI
+361 ALTSVNFKGNVGTRI
-376 SSSAFS
+376 SSTSFS
-382 GCAALASINIPTAV
+382 GCAALTSVNIPTGV
-396 NAIGTSSFDGCT
+396 VTIGNNSFDGC
-408 ALTKLAMP
+408 ASLAQLTMP
-416 ETLASIGEYAF
+416 EPLATIGEYAF
-427 RNSGLTSLTLY
+427 RNSGLTGITFQ

-451 CKDLTSINFPANVT
+451 CKDLVSINFPANVT

-470 TFNNCA
+470 TFNDCV
-476 KLKDIVLPNGLIY
+476 KLKNIELPNGLIY
-489 IKDYAFNGCTA
+489 IKDYAFNGCA
-500 LGKVTIPGGVQNI
+500 SLGKVTIPGGVQNI

-562 NTGIKEIAFAANA
+562 NTGIKEIAFAEGAT
-575 APEAI
+575 PEAI
-580 SSFAFLNCDS
+580 SDYAFLNCDS
-590 LSTITLPNSIKEIG
+590 LSTITLPNSIKSLG
-604 RGAFYDCDTL
+604 TGAFYDCDTL
-614 QSITLPTSIKAIA
+614 KTVKLPTGITKIAKQAFYHCGFLQSITIPQSVTEIGAEAFAACSKLTTISLPSALTTIGIASFHSTGLTSITLPEGMTTIEP
-627 GQTFHHCNSLKSIKI
+627 GTFGKSK
-642 PEGVTSIGYDAFAYC
+642 
-657 SKLTS
+657 
-662 ISLPTT
+662 
-668 LTTLGDNCFRFSG
+668 
-681 LTSIAL
+681 
-687 PEGITALP
+687 
-695 YGSFASTG
+695 
-703 LKSIKLPKSLTEI
+703 LKSIKLSKSLKQITSNNESYN
-716 LSPANTNS
+716 LGSLPNEYYD
-724 FNIGY
+724 FRKY
-729 IYDTEYR
+729 INMYR
-736 NFQKSANFNY
+736 
-746 DQSGAFYSCTKLESI
+746 DDSGAFQNCKELESI
-761 DFNGA
+761 DLNGA
-766 ALTSLGHAIFNEC
+766 VLTILGSYTFNEC
-779 DMLRNVNLSTTK
+779 DKLRSIDLSSTK
-791 LETIP
+791 LEEIP
-796 RYAFYSC
+796 TSAFYSC
-803 DSLRTVTFPATVK
+803 DSLRAITFPSTVK
-816 TIEYQAFYNSQSLE
+816 TIGQQAFYYNLSLE
-830 TLKMPAALSSIGDN
+830 SLKMPAALTSIYNN
-844 AFGYCKKIRSID
+844 AFNECKKIRNID
-856 LSATSLTKISGWF
+856 LSATSLTKIESWF
-869 RNIDSLRVVKLPAT
+869 SNVDSLRTVKLPST
-883 VIEIEQQAFE
+883 VIEIGESAFAR
-893 YSPIEEINFPASL
+893 SPIEEINFPASL

-915 GNRLKTVDF
+915 GNRLKTVDL
-924 SATKLTTIKNWFSEN
+924 SATQFTTINNWFANN

-948 ETVTTLEENAFSG
+948 ETVTTLGENAFNN
-961 CYIQEINFPANL
+961 CYITGINFPSSL
-973 TSIGRNALNRC
+973 TTISNNALNYC

-999 EQAFRYAKFDCVEI
+999 NSAFRYAKFDCVEI
-1013 PSTITKINSG
+1013 PSTVTKINSN
-1023 AFYEAEIKS
+1023 AFYDAEIRG

-1041 LAWGDGGYT
+1041 LAWADGT
-1050 PFRCSGNEYISD
+1050 PFRCYGSEYITNED
-1062 ENGSY
+1062 GTSY
-1067 NRYYHLPDVHWN
+1067 NRYWHLPDVYWN

-1098 ANGAV
+1098 ANGSV
-1103 SSNNDI
+1103 SNNNDI
-1109 GYIFYNGMTKRID
+1109 GYIFYNGLTKRID

-1298 NYYNTDEKNYPAGS
+1298 NSYYADDKTYQRGS

-1320 HYSSDPAVYPFEAY
+1320 RYSSDPAVYPFEAY

-1348 MLYSIGGSD
+1348 MLYSIGGGD

-1379 RNGVLY
+1379 RDGILY

>member
-1 MRLKKHFYALVCILF
+1 MRLKKHFYACICMLL
-16 ASICSLQA
+16 IGIGSLQA
-24 KVVTLTEAG
+24 KEVTLTEAG

-38 ISDSEL
+38 ISNEEL
-44 ASLTELTVNGP
+44 NSLTELTVNGP
-55 INGSDIK
+55 VNGSDIK

-71 KTLDLKNASIVKG
+71 KTLNMKNARIVEG
-84 GDSYYLTNYFTQ
+84 GDSYYLTDKFTQ
-96 DDVIG
+96 NDVIG

-111 EKIVMPKNVWAIG
+111 EKIVMPKDVWTIG
-124 SWNSDNPW
+124 SWNNNNPW
-132 NAEKTKVG
+132 NADKTKLSG
-140 GRPNSYYSDYQN
+140 HPASYNSSYNN
-152 NDQFGCASFYQCVNL
+152 NDNFGCASFYQCVNL
-167 KEIEFP
+167 REIEFP
-173 SALIYMG
+173 TTLVYIC

-187 VKLTSITIPEGVE
+187 VKLTSVTIPEGVE
-200 LMGNSVFR
+200 LLGNSIFFF
-208 NCTEL
+208 CSEL

-227 MNIED
+227 MNSEN
-232 YDIRNYTGYINID
+232 YDIINYAGYKNIN
-245 GTYDSD
+245 GAMDS
-251 TDLSF
+251 
-256 PNYSN
+256 NSN
-261 EYGCLATFYNCPKLK
+261 ISQPSYESSYGCLATFYNCPKLK
-276 NVTLSEGI
+276 DVTLAEGI

-302 LPSTVTRVNSAFM
+302 LPSTLTRVNSAFI

-327 TTVEIGSLKGCTGL
+327 TVVEIGSLADCTGL
-341 TTLSIPT
+341 TTLSIPS
-348 NVNVNDFYCTDCS
+348 NVNVNDFFCTNCT
-361 ALTSVSFKGNVGTRI
+361 ALTSVNFKGNVGTRI
-376 SSSAFS
+376 SSTSFS
-382 GCAALASINIPTAV
+382 GCAALTSVNIPTGV
-396 NAIGTSSFDGCT
+396 VTIGNNSFDGC
-408 ALTKLAMP
+408 ASLAQLTMP
-416 ETLASIGEYAF
+416 EPLATIGEYAF
-427 RNSGLTSLTLY
+427 RNSGLTGITFQ

-451 CKDLTSINFPANVT
+451 CKDLVSINFPANVT

-470 TFNNCA
+470 TFNDCV
-476 KLKDIVLPNGLIY
+476 KLKNIELPNGLIY
-489 IKDYAFNGCTA
+489 IKDYAFNGCA
-500 LGKVTIPGGVQNI
+500 SLGKVTIPGGVQNI

-562 NTGIKEIAFAANA
+562 NTGIKEIAFAEGAT
-575 APEAI
+575 PEAI
-580 SSFAFLNCDS
+580 SDYAFLNCDS
-590 LSTITLPNSIKEIG
+590 LSTITLPNSIKSLG
-604 RGAFYDCDTL
+604 TGAFYDCDTL
-614 QSITLPTSIKAIA
+614 KTVKLPTGITKIAKQAFYHCGFLQSITIPQSVTEIGAEAFAACSKLTTISLPSALTTIGIASFHSTGLTSITLPEGMTTIEP
-627 GQTFHHCNSLKSIKI
+627 GTFGKSK
-642 PEGVTSIGYDAFAYC
+642 
-657 SKLTS
+657 
-662 ISLPTT
+662 
-668 LTTLGDNCFRFSG
+668 
-681 LTSIAL
+681 
-687 PEGITALP
+687 
-695 YGSFASTG
+695 
-703 LKSIKLPKSLTEI
+703 LKSIKLSKSLKQITSNNESYN
-716 LSPANTNS
+716 LGSLPNEYYD
-724 FNIGY
+724 FRKY
-729 IYDTEYR
+729 INMYR
-736 NFQKSANFNY
+736 
-746 DQSGAFYSCTKLESI
+746 DDSGAFQNCKELESI
-761 DFNGA
+761 DLNGA
-766 ALTSLGHAIFNEC
+766 VLTILGSYTFNEC
-779 DMLRNVNLSTTK
+779 DKLRSIDLSSTK
-791 LETIP
+791 LEEIP
-796 RYAFYSC
+796 TSAFYSC
-803 DSLRTVTFPATVK
+803 DSLRAITFPSTVK
-816 TIEYQAFYNSQSLE
+816 TIGQQAFYYNLSLE
-830 TLKMPAALSSIGDN
+830 SLKMPAALTSIYNN
-844 AFGYCKKIRSID
+844 AFNECKKIRNID
-856 LSATSLTKISGWF
+856 LSATSLTKIESWF
-869 RNIDSLRVVKLPAT
+869 SNVDSLRTVKLPST
-883 VIEIEQQAFE
+883 VIEIGESAFAG
-893 YSPIEEINFPASL
+893 SPIEEINFPASL

-915 GNRLKTVDF
+915 GNRLKTVDL
-924 SATKLTTIKNWFSEN
+924 SATQFTTINNWFANN

-948 ETVTTLEENAFSG
+948 ETVTTLGENAFNN
-961 CYIQEINFPANL
+961 CYITGINFPSSL
-973 TSIGRNALNRC
+973 TTISNNALNYC

-999 EQAFRYAKFDCVEI
+999 NSAFRYAKFDCVEI
-1013 PSTITKINSG
+1013 PSTVTKINSN
-1023 AFYEAEIKS
+1023 AFYDAEIRG

-1041 LAWGDGGYT
+1041 LAWADGT
-1050 PFRCSGNEYISD
+1050 PFRCYGSEYITNED
-1062 ENGSY
+1062 GTSY
-1067 NRYYHLPDVHWN
+1067 NRYWHLPDVYWN

-1098 ANGAV
+1098 ANGSV
-1103 SSNNDI
+1103 SNNNDI
-1109 GYIFYNGMTKRID
+1109 GYIFYNGLTKRID

-1298 NYYNTDEKNYPAGS
+1298 NSYYADDKTYQRGS

-1320 HYSSDPAVYPFEAY
+1320 RYSSDPAVYPFEAY

-1348 MLYSIGGSD
+1348 MLYSIGGGD

-1379 RNGVLY
+1379 RDGILY

>member
-1 MRLKKHFYALVCILF
+1 MRLKKHFYACICMLL
-16 ASICSLQA
+16 IGIGSLQA
-24 KVVTLTEAG
+24 KEVTLTEAG

-38 ISDSEL
+38 ISNEEL
-44 ASLTELTVNGP
+44 NSLTELTVNGP
-55 INGSDIK
+55 VNGSDIK

-71 KTLDLKNASIVKG
+71 KTLNMKNARIVEG
-84 GDSYYLTNYFTQ
+84 GDSYYLTDKFTQ
-96 DDVIG
+96 NDVIG

-111 EKIVMPKNVWAIG
+111 EKIVMPKDVWTIG
-124 SWNSDNPW
+124 SWNNNNPW
-132 NAEKTKVG
+132 NADKTKLSG
-140 GRPNSYYSDYQN
+140 HPASYNSSY
-152 NDQFGCASFYQCVNL
+152 NDNDNFGCASFYQCVNL
-167 KEIEFP
+167 REIEFP
-173 SALIYMG
+173 TTLVC

-187 VKLTSITIPEGVE
+187 VKLTSVTIPEGVE
-200 LMGNSVFR
+200 LLGNSIFR
-208 NCTEL
+208 NCSEL

-227 MNIED
+227 MNSEN
-232 YDIRNYTGYINID
+232 YDIINYAGYKNIN
-245 GTYDSD
+245 GAMDS
-251 TDLSF
+251 
-256 PNYSN
+256 NSN
-261 EYGCLATFYNCPKLK
+261 ISQPSYESSYGCLATFYNCPKLK
-276 NVTLSEGI
+276 DVTLAEGI

-302 LPSTVTRVNSAFM
+302 LPSTLARVNSAFI

-327 TTVEIGSLKGCTGL
+327 TVVEIGSLADCTGL
-341 TTLSIPT
+341 TTLSIPS
-348 NVNVNDFYCTDCS
+348 NVNVNDFFCTNCT
-361 ALTSVSFKGNVGTRI
+361 ALTSVNFKGNVGTRI
-376 SSSAFS
+376 SSTSFS
-382 GCAALASINIPTAV
+382 GCAALTSVNIPTGV
-396 NAIGTSSFDGCT
+396 VTIGNNSFDGC
-408 ALTKLAMP
+408 ASLAQLTMP
-416 ETLASIGEYAF
+416 EPLATIGEYAF
-427 RNSGLTSLTLY
+427 RNSGLTGITFQ

-451 CKDLTSINFPANVT
+451 CKDLVSINFPANVT

-470 TFNNCA
+470 TFNDCV
-476 KLKDIVLPNGLIY
+476 KLKNIELPNGLIY
-489 IKDYAFNGCTA
+489 IKDYAFNGCA
-500 LGKVTIPGGVQNI
+500 SLGKVTIPGGVQNI

-562 NTGIKEIAFAANA
+562 NTGIKEIAFAEGAT
-575 APEAI
+575 PEAI
-580 SSFAFLNCDS
+580 SDYAFLNCDS
-590 LSTITLPNSIKEIG
+590 LSTITLPNSIKSLG
-604 RGAFYDCDTL
+604 TGAFYDCDTL
-614 QSITLPTSIKAIA
+614 KTVKLPTGITKIAKQAFYHCGFLQSITIPQSVTEIGAEAFAACSKLTAISLPSALTTIGIASFHSTGLTSITLPEGMTTIEP
-627 GQTFHHCNSLKSIKI
+627 GTFGKSK
-642 PEGVTSIGYDAFAYC
+642 
-657 SKLTS
+657 
-662 ISLPTT
+662 
-668 LTTLGDNCFRFSG
+668 
-681 LTSIAL
+681 
-687 PEGITALP
+687 
-695 YGSFASTG
+695 
-703 LKSIKLPKSLTEI
+703 LKSIKLSKSLKQITSNNESYN
-716 LSPANTNS
+716 LGSLPNEYYD
-724 FNIGY
+724 FRKY
-729 IYDTEYR
+729 INMYR
-736 NFQKSANFNY
+736 
-746 DQSGAFYSCTKLESI
+746 DDSGAFQNCKELESI
-761 DFNGA
+761 DLNGA
-766 ALTSLGHAIFNEC
+766 VLTILGSYTFNEC
-779 DMLRNVNLSTTK
+779 DKLRSIDLSSTK
-791 LETIP
+791 LEEIP
-796 RYAFYSC
+796 TSAFYSC
-803 DSLRTVTFPATVK
+803 DSLRAITFPSTVK
-816 TIEYQAFYNSQSLE
+816 TIGQQAFYYNLSLE
-830 TLKMPAALSSIGDN
+830 SLKMPAALTSIYNN
-844 AFGYCKKIRSID
+844 AFNECKKIRSID
-856 LSATSLTKISGWF
+856 LSATSLTKIESWF
-869 RNIDSLRVVKLPAT
+869 SNVDSLRTVKLPST
-883 VIEIEQQAFE
+883 VIEIGESAFAG
-893 YSPIEEINFPASL
+893 SPIEEINFPASL

-915 GNRLKTVDF
+915 GNRLKTVDL
-924 SATKLTTIKNWFSEN
+924 SATQFTTINNWFANN

-948 ETVTTLEENAFSG
+948 ETVTTLGENAFNN
-961 CYIQEINFPANL
+961 CYITGINFPSSL
-973 TSIGRNALNRC
+973 TTISNNALNYC

-999 EQAFRYAKFDCVEI
+999 NSAFRYAKFDCVEI
-1013 PSTITKINSG
+1013 PSTVTKINSN
-1023 AFYEAEIKS
+1023 AFYDAEIRG

-1041 LAWGDGGYT
+1041 LAWADGT
-1050 PFRCSGNEYISD
+1050 PFRCYGSEYITNED
-1062 ENGSY
+1062 GTSY
-1067 NRYYHLPDVHWN
+1067 NRYWHLPDVYWN

-1098 ANGAV
+1098 ANGSV
-1103 SSNNDI
+1103 SNNNDI
-1109 GYIFYNGMTKRID
+1109 GYIFYNGLTKRID

-1298 NYYNTDEKNYPAGS
+1298 NSYYADDKTYQRGS

-1320 HYSSDPAVYPFEAY
+1320 RYSSDPAVYPFEAY

-1348 MLYSIGGSD
+1348 MLYSIGGGD

-1379 RNGVLY
+1379 RDGVLY

>member
-1 MRLKKHFYALVCILF
+1 MRLKKHFYACICMLL
-16 ASICSLQA
+16 IGIGSLQA
-24 KVVTLTEAG
+24 KEVTLTEAG

-38 ISDSEL
+38 ISNEEL
-44 ASLTELTVNGP
+44 NSLTELTVNGP
-55 INGSDIK
+55 VNGSDIK

-71 KTLDLKNASIVKG
+71 KTLNMKNARIVEG
-84 GDSYYLTNYFTQ
+84 GDSYYLTDKFTQ
-96 DDVIG
+96 NDVIG

-111 EKIVMPKNVWAIG
+111 EKIVMPKDVWTIG
-124 SWNSDNPW
+124 SWNNNNPW
-132 NAEKTKVG
+132 NADKTKLSG
-140 GRPNSYYSDYQN
+140 HPASYNSSYNN
-152 NDQFGCASFYQCVNL
+152 NDNFGCASFYQCVNL
-167 KEIEFP
+167 REIEFP
-173 SALIYMG
+173 TTLVYIC

-187 VKLTSITIPEGVE
+187 VKLTSVTIPEGVE
-200 LMGNSVFR
+200 LLGNSIFR
-208 NCTEL
+208 NCSEL

-227 MNIED
+227 MNSEN
-232 YDIRNYTGYINID
+232 YDIINYAGYKNIN
-245 GTYDSD
+245 GAMDS
-251 TDLSF
+251 
-256 PNYSN
+256 NSN
-261 EYGCLATFYNCPKLK
+261 ISQPSYESSYGCLATFYNCPKLK
-276 NVTLSEGI
+276 DVTLAEGI

-302 LPSTVTRVNSAFM
+302 LPSTLTRVNSAFI

-327 TTVEIGSLKGCTGL
+327 TVVEIGSLADCTGL
-341 TTLSIPT
+341 TTLSIPS
-348 NVNVNDFYCTDCS
+348 NVNVNDFFCTNCT
-361 ALTSVSFKGNVGTRI
+361 ALTSVNFKGNVGTRI
-376 SSSAFS
+376 SSTSFS
-382 GCAALASINIPTAV
+382 GCAALTSVNIPTGV
-396 NAIGTSSFDGCT
+396 VTIGNNSFDGC
-408 ALTKLAMP
+408 ASLAQLTMP
-416 ETLASIGEYAF
+416 EPLATIGEYAF
-427 RNSGLTSLTLY
+427 RNSGLTGITFQ

-451 CKDLTSINFPANVT
+451 CKDLVSINFPANVT

-470 TFNNCA
+470 TFNDCV
-476 KLKDIVLPNGLIY
+476 KLKNIELPNGLIY
-489 IKDYAFNGCTA
+489 IKDYAFNGCA
-500 LGKVTIPGGVQNI
+500 SLGKVTIPGGVQNI

-562 NTGIKEIAFAANA
+562 NTGIKEIAFAEGAT
-575 APEAI
+575 PEAI
-580 SSFAFLNCDS
+580 SDYAFLNCDS
-590 LSTITLPNSIKEIG
+590 LSTITLPNSIKSLG
-604 RGAFYDCDTL
+604 TGAFYDCDTL
-614 QSITLPTSIKAIA
+614 KTVKLPTGITKIAKQAFYHCGFLQSITIPQSVTEIGAEAFAACSKLTTISLPSALTTIGIASFHSTGLTSITLPEGMTTIEP
-627 GQTFHHCNSLKSIKI
+627 GTFGKSK
-642 PEGVTSIGYDAFAYC
+642 
-657 SKLTS
+657 
-662 ISLPTT
+662 
-668 LTTLGDNCFRFSG
+668 
-681 LTSIAL
+681 
-687 PEGITALP
+687 
-695 YGSFASTG
+695 
-703 LKSIKLPKSLTEI
+703 LKSIKLSKSLKQITSNNESYN
-716 LSPANTNS
+716 LGSLPNEYYD
-724 FNIGY
+724 FRKY
-729 IYDTEYR
+729 INMYR
-736 NFQKSANFNY
+736 
-746 DQSGAFYSCTKLESI
+746 DDSGAFQNCKELESI
-761 DFNGA
+761 DLNGA
-766 ALTSLGHAIFNEC
+766 VLTILGSYTFNEC
-779 DMLRNVNLSTTK
+779 DKLRSIDLSSTK
-791 LETIP
+791 LEKIP
-796 RYAFYSC
+796 TSAFYSC
-803 DSLRTVTFPATVK
+803 DSLRAITFPSTVK
-816 TIEYQAFYNSQSLE
+816 TIGQQAFYYNLSLE
-830 TLKMPAALSSIGDN
+830 SLKMPAALTSIYNN
-844 AFGYCKKIRSID
+844 AFNECKKIRNID
-856 LSATSLTKISGWF
+856 LSATSLTKIESWF
-869 RNIDSLRVVKLPAT
+869 SNVDSLRTVKLPST
-883 VIEIEQQAFE
+883 VIEIGESAFAG
-893 YSPIEEINFPASL
+893 SPIEEINFPASL

-915 GNRLKTVDF
+915 GNRLKTVDL
-924 SATKLTTIKNWFSEN
+924 SATQFTTINNWFANN

-948 ETVTTLEENAFSG
+948 ETVTTLGENAFNN
-961 CYIQEINFPANL
+961 CYITGINFPSSL
-973 TSIGRNALNRC
+973 TTISNNALNYC

-999 EQAFRYAKFDCVEI
+999 NSAFRYAKFDCVEI
-1013 PSTITKINSG
+1013 PSTVTKINSN
-1023 AFYEAEIKS
+1023 AFYDAEIRG

-1041 LAWGDGGYT
+1041 LAWADGT
-1050 PFRCSGNEYISD
+1050 PFRCYGSEYITNED
-1062 ENGSY
+1062 GTSY
-1067 NRYYHLPDVHWN
+1067 NRYWHLPDVYWN

-1098 ANGAV
+1098 ANGSV
-1103 SSNNDI
+1103 SNNNDI
-1109 GYIFYNGMTKRID
+1109 GYIFYNGLTKRID

-1298 NYYNTDEKNYPAGS
+1298 NSYYADDKTYQRGS

-1320 HYSSDPAVYPFEAY
+1320 RYSSDPAVYPFEAY

-1348 MLYSIGGSD
+1348 MLYSIGGGD

-1379 RNGVLY
+1379 RDGILY

>member
-1 MRLKKHFYALVCILF
+1 MRLKKHFYACICMLL
-16 ASICSLQA
+16 IGIGSLQA
-24 KVVTLTEAG
+24 KEVTLTEAG

-38 ISDSEL
+38 ISNEEL
-44 ASLTELTVNGP
+44 NSLTELTVNGP
-55 INGSDIK
+55 VNGSDIK

-71 KTLDLKNASIVKG
+71 KTLNMKNARIVEG
-84 GDSYYLTNYFTQ
+84 GDSYYLTDKFTQ
-96 DDVIG
+96 NDVIG

-111 EKIVMPKNVWAIG
+111 EKIVMPKDVWTIG
-124 SWNSDNPW
+124 SWNNNNPW
-132 NAEKTKVG
+132 NADKTKLSG
-140 GRPNSYYSDYQN
+140 HPASYNSSYNN
-152 NDQFGCASFYQCVNL
+152 NDNFGCASFYQCVNL
-167 KEIEFP
+167 REIEFP
-173 SALIYMG
+173 TTLVYIC

-187 VKLTSITIPEGVE
+187 VKLTSVTIPEGVE
-200 LMGNSVFR
+200 LLGNSIFR
-208 NCTEL
+208 NCSEL

-227 MNIED
+227 MNSEN
-232 YDIRNYTGYINID
+232 YDIINYAGYKNIN
-245 GTYDSD
+245 GAMDS
-251 TDLSF
+251 
-256 PNYSN
+256 NSN
-261 EYGCLATFYNCPKLK
+261 ISQPSYESSYGCLATFYNCPKLK
-276 NVTLSEGI
+276 DVTLAEGI

-302 LPSTVTRVNSAFM
+302 LPSTLTRVNSAFI

-327 TTVEIGSLKGCTGL
+327 TVVEIGSLADCTGL
-341 TTLSIPT
+341 TTLSIPS
-348 NVNVNDFYCTDCS
+348 NVNVNDFFCTNCT
-361 ALTSVSFKGNVGTRI
+361 ALTSVNFKGNVGTRI
-376 SSSAFS
+376 SSTSFS
-382 GCAALASINIPTAV
+382 GCAALTSVNIPTGV
-396 NAIGTSSFDGCT
+396 VTIGNNSFDGC
-408 ALTKLAMP
+408 ASLAQLTMP
-416 ETLASIGEYAF
+416 EPLATIGEYAF
-427 RNSGLTSLTLY
+427 RNSGLTGITFQ

-451 CKDLTSINFPANVT
+451 CKDLVSINFPANVT

-470 TFNNCA
+470 TFNDCV
-476 KLKDIVLPNGLIY
+476 KLKNIELPNGLIY
-489 IKDYAFNGCTA
+489 IKDYAFNGCA
-500 LGKVTIPGGVQNI
+500 SLGKVTIPGGVQNI

-562 NTGIKEIAFAANA
+562 NTGIKEIAFAEGAT
-575 APEAI
+575 PEAI
-580 SSFAFLNCDS
+580 SDYAFLNCDS
-590 LSTITLPNSIKEIG
+590 LSTITLPNSIKSLG
-604 RGAFYDCDTL
+604 TGAFYDCDTL
-614 QSITLPTSIKAIA
+614 KTVKLPTGITKIAKQAFYHCGFLQSITIPQSVTEIGAEAFAACSKLTTISLPSALTTIGIASFHSTGLTSITLPEGMTTIEP
-627 GQTFHHCNSLKSIKI
+627 GTFGKSK
-642 PEGVTSIGYDAFAYC
+642 
-657 SKLTS
+657 
-662 ISLPTT
+662 
-668 LTTLGDNCFRFSG
+668 
-681 LTSIAL
+681 
-687 PEGITALP
+687 
-695 YGSFASTG
+695 
-703 LKSIKLPKSLTEI
+703 LKSIKLSKSLKQITSNNESYN
-716 LSPANTNS
+716 LGSLPNEYYD
-724 FNIGY
+724 FRKY
-729 IYDTEYR
+729 INMYR
-736 NFQKSANFNY
+736 
-746 DQSGAFYSCTKLESI
+746 DDSGAFQNCKELESI
-761 DFNGA
+761 DLNGA
-766 ALTSLGHAIFNEC
+766 VLTILGSYTFNEC
-779 DMLRNVNLSTTK
+779 DKLRSIDLSSTK
-791 LETIP
+791 LEEIP
-796 RYAFYSC
+796 TSAFYSC
-803 DSLRTVTFPATVK
+803 DSLRAITFPSTVK
-816 TIEYQAFYNSQSLE
+816 TIGQQAFYYNLSLE
-830 TLKMPAALSSIGDN
+830 SLKMPAALTSIYNN
-844 AFGYCKKIRSID
+844 AFNECKKIRNID
-856 LSATSLTKISGWF
+856 LSATSLTKIESWF
-869 RNIDSLRVVKLPAT
+869 SNVDSLRTVKLPST
-883 VIEIEQQAFE
+883 VIEIGESAFAG
-893 YSPIEEINFPASL
+893 SPIEEINFPASL

-915 GNRLKTVDF
+915 GNRLKTVDL
-924 SATKLTTIKNWFSEN
+924 SATQFTTINNWFANN

-948 ETVTTLEENAFSG
+948 ETVTTLGENAFNN
-961 CYIQEINFPANL
+961 CYITGINFPSSL
-973 TSIGRNALNRC
+973 TTISNNALNYC

-999 EQAFRYAKFDCVEI
+999 NSAFRYAKFDCVEI
-1013 PSTITKINSG
+1013 PSTVTKINSN
-1023 AFYEAEIKS
+1023 AFYDAEIRG

-1041 LAWGDGGYT
+1041 LAWADGT
-1050 PFRCSGNEYISD
+1050 PFRCYGSEYITNED
-1062 ENGSY
+1062 GTSY
-1067 NRYYHLPDVHWN
+1067 NRYWHLPDVYWN

-1098 ANGAV
+1098 ANGSV
-1103 SSNNDI
+1103 SNNNDI
-1109 GYIFYNGMTKRID
+1109 GYIFYNGLTKRID

-1233 PNNDK
+1233 PINDK

-1298 NYYNTDEKNYPAGS
+1298 NSYYADDKTYQRGS

-1320 HYSSDPAVYPFEAY
+1320 RYSSDPAVYPFEAY

-1348 MLYSIGGSD
+1348 MLYSIGGGD

-1379 RNGVLY
+1379 RDGILY

>member
-1 MRLKKHFYALVCILF
+1 MRLKKHFYACICMLL
-16 ASICSLQA
+16 IGIGSLQA
-24 KVVTLTEAG
+24 KEVTLTEAG

-38 ISDSEL
+38 ISNEEL
-44 ASLTELTVNGP
+44 NSLTELTVNGP
-55 INGSDIK
+55 VNGSDIK

-71 KTLDLKNASIVKG
+71 KTLNMKNARIVEG
-84 GDSYYLTNYFTQ
+84 GDSYYLTDKFTQ
-96 DDVIG
+96 NDVIG

-111 EKIVMPKNVWAIG
+111 EKIVMPKDVWTIG
-124 SWNSDNPW
+124 SWNNNNPW
-132 NAEKTKVG
+132 NADKTKLSG
-140 GRPNSYYSDYQN
+140 HPASYNSSYNN
-152 NDQFGCASFYQCVNL
+152 NDNFGCASFYQCVNL
-167 KEIEFP
+167 REIEFP
-173 SALIYMG
+173 TTLVYIC

-187 VKLTSITIPEGVE
+187 VKLTSVTIPEGVE
-200 LMGNSVFR
+200 LLGNSIFR
-208 NCTEL
+208 NCSEL

-227 MNIED
+227 MNSEN
-232 YDIRNYTGYINID
+232 YDIINYAGYKNIN
-245 GTYDSD
+245 GAMDS
-251 TDLSF
+251 
-256 PNYSN
+256 NSN
-261 EYGCLATFYNCPKLK
+261 ISQPSYESSYGCLATFYNCPKLK
-276 NVTLSEGI
+276 DVTLAEGI

-302 LPSTVTRVNSAFM
+302 LPSTLARVNSAFI
-315 GCSGLTEITFPE
+315 GCSGLTEITFPA
-327 TTVEIGSLKGCTGL
+327 TMVENWSLADCTGL
-341 TTLSIPT
+341 TTLSIPS
-348 NVNVNDFYCTDCS
+348 NVNVNDFFCTNCT
-361 ALTSVSFKGNVGTRI
+361 ALTSVNFKGNVGTRI
-376 SSSAFS
+376 SSTSFS
-382 GCAALASINIPTAV
+382 SCAALTSVNIPTGV
-396 NAIGTSSFDGCT
+396 VTIGNNSFDGC
-408 ALTKLAMP
+408 ASLAQLTMP
-416 ETLASIGEYAF
+416 EPLATIGEYAF
-427 RNSGLTSLTLY
+427 RNSGLTGITFQ

-451 CKDLTSINFPANVT
+451 CKDLVSINFPANVT

-470 TFNNCA
+470 TFNDCV
-476 KLKDIVLPNGLIY
+476 KLKNIELPNGLIY
-489 IKDYAFNGCTA
+489 IKDYAFNGCA
-500 LGKVTIPGGVQNI
+500 SLGKVTIPGGVQNI

-562 NTGIKEIAFAANA
+562 NTGIKEIAFAEGAT
-575 APEAI
+575 PEAI
-580 SSFAFLNCDS
+580 SDYAFLNCDS
-590 LSTITLPNSIKEIG
+590 LSTITLPNSIKSLG
-604 RGAFYDCDTL
+604 TGAFYDCDTL
-614 QSITLPTSIKAIA
+614 KTVKLPTGITKIAKQAFYHCGFLQSITIPQSVTEIGAEAFAACSKLTTISLPSALTTIGIASFHSTGLTSITLPEGMTTIEP
-627 GQTFHHCNSLKSIKI
+627 GTFGKSK
-642 PEGVTSIGYDAFAYC
+642 
-657 SKLTS
+657 
-662 ISLPTT
+662 
-668 LTTLGDNCFRFSG
+668 
-681 LTSIAL
+681 
-687 PEGITALP
+687 
-695 YGSFASTG
+695 
-703 LKSIKLPKSLTEI
+703 LKSIKLSKSLKQITSNNESYN
-716 LSPANTNS
+716 LGSLPNEYYD
-724 FNIGY
+724 FRKY
-729 IYDTEYR
+729 INMYR
-736 NFQKSANFNY
+736 
-746 DQSGAFYSCTKLESI
+746 DDSGAFQNCKELESI
-761 DFNGA
+761 DLNGA
-766 ALTSLGHAIFNEC
+766 VLTILGSYTFNEC
-779 DMLRNVNLSTTK
+779 DKLRSIDLSSTK
-791 LETIP
+791 LEEIP
-796 RYAFYSC
+796 TSAFYSC
-803 DSLRTVTFPATVK
+803 DSLRAITFPSTVK
-816 TIEYQAFYNSQSLE
+816 TIGQQAFYYNLSLE
-830 TLKMPAALSSIGDN
+830 SLKMPAALTSIYNN
-844 AFGYCKKIRSID
+844 AFNECKKIRSID
-856 LSATSLTKISGWF
+856 LSATSLTKIESWF
-869 RNIDSLRVVKLPAT
+869 SNVDSLRTVKLPST
-883 VIEIEQQAFE
+883 VTEIGESAFAG
-893 YSPIEEINFPASL
+893 SPIEEINFPASL

-915 GNRLKTVDF
+915 GNRLKTVDL
-924 SATKLTTIKNWFSEN
+924 SATQFTTINNWFANN

-948 ETVTTLEENAFSG
+948 ETVTTLGENAFNN
-961 CYIQEINFPANL
+961 CYITGINFPSSL
-973 TSIGRNALNRC
+973 TTISNNALNYC

-999 EQAFRYAKFDCVEI
+999 NSAFRYAKFDCVEI
-1013 PSTITKINSG
+1013 PSTVTKINSN
-1023 AFYEAEIKS
+1023 AFYDAEIRG

-1041 LAWGDGGYT
+1041 LAWADGT
-1050 PFRCSGNEYISD
+1050 PFRCYGSEYITNED
-1062 ENGSY
+1062 GTSY
-1067 NRYYHLPDVHWN
+1067 NRYWHLPDVYWN

-1098 ANGAV
+1098 ANGSV
-1103 SSNNDI
+1103 SNNNDI
-1109 GYIFYNGMTKRID
+1109 GYIFYNGLTKRID

-1298 NYYNTDEKNYPAGS
+1298 NSYYADDKTYQRGS

-1320 HYSSDPAVYPFEAY
+1320 RYSSDPAVYPFEAY

>member
-1 MRLKKHFYALVCILF
+1 MRLKKHFYACICMLL
-16 ASICSLQA
+16 IGIGSLQA
-24 KVVTLTEAG
+24 KEVTLTEAG

-38 ISDSEL
+38 ISNEEL
-44 ASLTELTVNGP
+44 NSLTELTVNGP
-55 INGSDIK
+55 VNGSDIK

-71 KTLDLKNASIVKG
+71 KTLNMKNARIVEG
-84 GDSYYLTNYFTQ
+84 GDSYYLTDKFTQ
-96 DDVIG
+96 NDVIG

-111 EKIVMPKNVWAIG
+111 EKIVMPKDVWTIG
-124 SWNSDNPW
+124 SWNNNNPW
-132 NAEKTKVG
+132 NADKTKLSG
-140 GRPNSYYSDYQN
+140 HPASYNSSYNN
-152 NDQFGCASFYQCVNL
+152 NDNFGCASFYQCVNL
-167 KEIEFP
+167 REIEFP
-173 SALIYMG
+173 TTLVYIC

-187 VKLTSITIPEGVE
+187 VKLTSVTIPEGVE
-200 LMGNSVFR
+200 LLGNSIFR
-208 NCTEL
+208 NCSEL

-227 MNIED
+227 MNSEN
-232 YDIRNYTGYINID
+232 YDIINYAGYKNIN
-245 GTYDSD
+245 GAMDS
-251 TDLSF
+251 
-256 PNYSN
+256 NSN
-261 EYGCLATFYNCPKLK
+261 ISQPSYESSYGCLATFYNCPKLK
-276 NVTLSEGI
+276 DVTLAEGI

-302 LPSTVTRVNSAFM
+302 LPSTLTRVNSAFI

-327 TTVEIGSLKGCTGL
+327 TVVEIGSLADCTGL
-341 TTLSIPT
+341 TTLSIPS
-348 NVNVNDFYCTDCS
+348 NVNVNDFFCTNCT
-361 ALTSVSFKGNVGTRI
+361 AFTSVNFKGNVGTRI
-376 SSSAFS
+376 SSTSFS
-382 GCAALASINIPTAV
+382 GCAALTSVNIPTGV
-396 NAIGTSSFDGCT
+396 VTIGNNSFDGC
-408 ALTKLAMP
+408 ASLAQLTMP
-416 ETLASIGEYAF
+416 EPLATIGEYAF
-427 RNSGLTSLTLY
+427 RNSGLTGITFQ

-451 CKDLTSINFPANVT
+451 CKDLVSINFPANVT

-470 TFNNCA
+470 TFNDCV
-476 KLKDIVLPNGLIY
+476 KLKNIELPNGLIY
-489 IKDYAFNGCTA
+489 IKDYAFNGCA
-500 LGKVTIPGGVQNI
+500 SLGKVTIPGGVQNI

-562 NTGIKEIAFAANA
+562 NTGIKEIAFAEGAT
-575 APEAI
+575 PEAI
-580 SSFAFLNCDS
+580 SDYAFLNCDS
-590 LSTITLPNSIKEIG
+590 LSTITLPNSIKSLG
-604 RGAFYDCDTL
+604 TGAFYDCDTL
-614 QSITLPTSIKAIA
+614 KTVKLPTGITKIAKQAFYHCGFLQSITIPQSVTEIGAEAFAACSKLTTISLPSALTTIGIASFHSTGLTSITLPEGMTTIEP
-627 GQTFHHCNSLKSIKI
+627 GTFGKSK
-642 PEGVTSIGYDAFAYC
+642 
-657 SKLTS
+657 
-662 ISLPTT
+662 
-668 LTTLGDNCFRFSG
+668 
-681 LTSIAL
+681 
-687 PEGITALP
+687 
-695 YGSFASTG
+695 
-703 LKSIKLPKSLTEI
+703 LKSIKLSKSLKQITSNNESYN
-716 LSPANTNS
+716 LGSLPNEYYD
-724 FNIGY
+724 FRKY
-729 IYDTEYR
+729 INMYR
-736 NFQKSANFNY
+736 
-746 DQSGAFYSCTKLESI
+746 DDSGAFQNCKELESI
-761 DFNGA
+761 DLNGA
-766 ALTSLGHAIFNEC
+766 VLTILGSYTFNEC
-779 DMLRNVNLSTTK
+779 DKLRSIDLSSTK
-791 LETIP
+791 LEEIP
-796 RYAFYSC
+796 TSAFYSC
-803 DSLRTVTFPATVK
+803 DSLRAITFPSTVK
-816 TIEYQAFYNSQSLE
+816 TIGQQAFYYNLSLE
-830 TLKMPAALSSIGDN
+830 SLKMPAALTSIYNN
-844 AFGYCKKIRSID
+844 AFNECKKIRNID
-856 LSATSLTKISGWF
+856 LSATSLTKIESWF
-869 RNIDSLRVVKLPAT
+869 SNVDSLRTVKLPST
-883 VIEIEQQAFE
+883 VIEIGESAFAG
-893 YSPIEEINFPASL
+893 SPIEEINFPASL

-915 GNRLKTVDF
+915 GNRLKTVDL
-924 SATKLTTIKNWFSEN
+924 SATQFTTINNWFANN

-948 ETVTTLEENAFSG
+948 ETVTTLGENAFNN
-961 CYIQEINFPANL
+961 CYITGINFPSSL
-973 TSIGRNALNRC
+973 TTISNNALNYC

-999 EQAFRYAKFDCVEI
+999 NSAFRYAKFDCVEI
-1013 PSTITKINSG
+1013 PSTVTKINSN
-1023 AFYEAEIKS
+1023 AFYDAEIRG

-1041 LAWGDGGYT
+1041 LAWADGT
-1050 PFRCSGNEYISD
+1050 PFRCYGSEYITNED
-1062 ENGSY
+1062 GTSY
-1067 NRYYHLPDVHWN
+1067 NRYWHLPDVYWN

-1098 ANGAV
+1098 ANGSV
-1103 SSNNDI
+1103 SNNNDI
-1109 GYIFYNGMTKRID
+1109 GYIFYNGLTKRID

-1298 NYYNTDEKNYPAGS
+1298 NSYYADDKTYQRGS

-1320 HYSSDPAVYPFEAY
+1320 RYSSDPAVYPFEAY

-1348 MLYSIGGSD
+1348 MLYSIGGGD

-1379 RNGVLY
+1379 RDGILY

>member
-1 MRLKKHFYALVCILF
+1 MRLKKHFYALICILF

-38 ISDSEL
+38 INDSEL

-71 KTLDLKNASIVKG
+71 KTLDLKNANIVKG

-96 DDVIG
+96 DNVIG

-106 AMTAM
+106 AMTAL
-111 EKIVMPKNVWAIG
+111 EKIAMPKDVWAIG

-132 NAEKTKVG
+132 NAEKTKIG
-140 GRPNSYYSDYQN
+140 GYPNNYDSYYNN

-173 SALIYMG
+173 STLVYIG

-200 LMGNSVFR
+200 LMGNSVFM
-208 NCTEL
+208 NCAEL
-213 VSASLPSTLGNLNK
+213 ISASLPSTLGNPNK
-227 MNIED
+227 MDIED
-232 YDIRNYTGYINID
+232 WQIRDYAGYNNINGAQDRDYDT
-245 GTYDSD
+245 S
-251 TDLSF
+251 SA
-256 PNYSN
+256 
-261 EYGCLATFYNCPKLK
+261 EYYAHRGCLATFYNCPKLK
-276 NVTLSEGI
+276 NVTLAEGI

-289 RMFLNCTALTSIT
+289 RMFIRCT
-302 LPSTVTRVNSAFM
+302 
-315 GCSGLTEITFPE
+315 
-327 TTVEIGSLKGCTGL
+327 
-341 TTLSIPT
+341 
-348 NVNVNDFYCTDCS
+348 
-361 ALTSVSFKGNVGTRI
+361 
-376 SSSAFS
+376 
-382 GCAALASINIPTAV
+382 
-396 NAIGTSSFDGCT
+396 
-408 ALTKLAMP
+408 
-416 ETLASIGEYAF
+416 
-427 RNSGLTSLTLY
+427 
-438 RNLTII
+438 
-444 GKYAFDG
+444 
-451 CKDLTSINFPANVT
+451 
-465 EIKEY
+465 
-470 TFNNCA
+470 
-476 KLKDIVLPNGLIY
+476 
-489 IKDYAFNGCTA
+489 
-500 LGKVTIPGGVQNI
+500 
-513 SPGAFKNSG
+513 
-522 LTEVILKEGVMSLSN
+522 
-537 NSFDGCLLLKK
+537 
-548 VTFPT
+548 
-553 TMKTIGGFS
+553 
-562 NTGIKEIAFAANA
+562 
-575 APEAI
+575 
-580 SSFAFLNCDS
+580 
-590 LSTITLPNSIKEIG
+590 
-604 RGAFYDCDTL
+604 
-614 QSITLPTSIKAIA
+614 
-627 GQTFHHCNSLKSIKI
+627 
-642 PEGVTSIGYDAFAYC
+642 
-657 SKLTS
+657 KLTS

-668 LTTLGDNCFRFSG
+668 LITLGDNCFRFSG

-695 YGSFASTG
+695 YGCFASTK
-703 LKSIKLPKSLTEI
+703 LTNIKLPKSLTEI

-729 IYDTEYR
+729 IYNTEYR

-766 ALTSLGHAIFNEC
+766 ALTSLGYAIFNEC

-816 TIEYQAFYNSQSLE
+816 TIEYQAFYNDQSLE
-830 TLKMPAALSSIGDN
+830 SLKMPAALSSIGDN

-856 LSATSLTKISGWF
+856 FSATSLTKIDSWF
-869 RNIDSLRVVKLPAT
+869 SNVDSLRTVKLPST
-883 VIEIEQQAFE
+883 VTEIGESAFRN
-893 YSPIEEINFPASL
+893 SPIEEINFPASL

-915 GNRLKTVDF
+915 SNRLKTVDL
-924 SATKLTTIKNWFSEN
+924 SATKFTTINNWFANN

-948 ETVTTLEENAFSG
+948 ETVASLGEGAFDN
-961 CYIQEINFPANL
+961 CYIEEINFPAAL
-973 TSIGRNALNRC
+973 TTIGARSLRYC
-984 QIDTLRLPATVTEIG
+984 RIDTLRLPATVTEIG
-999 EQAFRYAKFDCVEI
+999 QNAFYYAKFDCVEI

-1023 AFYEAEIKS
+1023 AFYEAEIRG

-1050 PFRCSGNEYISD
+1050 PFRCYGNEYITNED
-1062 ENGSY
+1062 GTSY
-1067 NRYYHLPDVHWN
+1067 NRYYHLPDVYWN

-1109 GYIFYNGMTKRID
+1109 GYIFYNGLTKRID

-1143 MINYRKYF
+1143 MINYRKHF
-1151 STTSGYGEAAGWKT
+1151 STNSGYGEAAGWKT

-1212 TDGNYKAATE
+1212 TDGKYKAATE

-1233 PNNDK
+1233 PNNEK

-1320 HYSSDPAVYPFEAY
+1320 HYSNPAVYPFEAY

-1348 MLYSIGGSD
+1348 MLYSIGGGD

>member
-1 MRLKKHFYALVCILF
+1 MRLKKHFYACICMLL
-16 ASICSLQA
+16 IGIGSLQA
-24 KVVTLTEAG
+24 KEVTLTEAG

-38 ISDSEL
+38 ISNEEL
-44 ASLTELTVNGP
+44 NSLTELTVNGP
-55 INGSDIK
+55 VNGSDIK

-71 KTLDLKNASIVKG
+71 KTLNMKNARIVEG
-84 GDSYYLTNYFTQ
+84 GDSYYLTDKFTQ
-96 DDVIG
+96 NDVIG

-111 EKIVMPKNVWAIG
+111 EKIVMPKDVWTIG
-124 SWNSDNPW
+124 SWNNNNPW
-132 NAEKTKVG
+132 NADKTKLSG
-140 GRPNSYYSDYQN
+140 HPASYNSSY
-152 NDQFGCASFYQCVNL
+152 NDNDNFGCASFYQCVNL
-167 KEIEFP
+167 REIEFP
-173 SALIYMG
+173 TTLVYIC

-187 VKLTSITIPEGVE
+187 VKLTSVTIPEGVE
-200 LMGNSVFR
+200 LLGNSIFR
-208 NCTEL
+208 NCSEL

-227 MNIED
+227 MNSEN
-232 YDIRNYTGYINID
+232 YDIINYAGYKNIN
-245 GTYDSD
+245 GAMDS
-251 TDLSF
+251 
-256 PNYSN
+256 NSN
-261 EYGCLATFYNCPKLK
+261 ISQPSYESSYGCLATFYNCPKLK
-276 NVTLSEGI
+276 DVTLAEGI

-302 LPSTVTRVNSAFM
+302 LPSTLARVNSAFI

-327 TTVEIGSLKGCTGL
+327 TVVEIGSLADCTGL
-341 TTLSIPT
+341 TTLSIPS
-348 NVNVNDFYCTDCS
+348 NVNVNDFFCTNCT
-361 ALTSVSFKGNVGTRI
+361 ALTSVNFKGNVGTRI
-376 SSSAFS
+376 SSTSFS
-382 GCAALASINIPTAV
+382 GCAALTSVNIPTGV
-396 NAIGTSSFDGCT
+396 VTIGNNSFDGC
-408 ALTKLAMP
+408 ASLAQLTMP
-416 ETLASIGEYAF
+416 EPLATIGEYAF
-427 RNSGLTSLTLY
+427 RNSGLTGITFQ

-451 CKDLTSINFPANVT
+451 CKDLVSINFPANVT

-470 TFNNCA
+470 TFNDCV
-476 KLKDIVLPNGLIY
+476 KLKNIELPNGLIY
-489 IKDYAFNGCTA
+489 IKDYAFNGCA
-500 LGKVTIPGGVQNI
+500 SLGKVTIPGGVQNI

-562 NTGIKEIAFAANA
+562 NTGIKEIAFAEGAT
-575 APEAI
+575 PEAI
-580 SSFAFLNCDS
+580 SDYAFLNCDS
-590 LSTITLPNSIKEIG
+590 LSTITLPNSIKSLG
-604 RGAFYDCDTL
+604 TGAFYDCDTL
-614 QSITLPTSIKAIA
+614 KTVKLPTGITKIAKQAFYHCGFLQSITIPQSVTEIGAEAFAACSKLTAISLPSALTTIGIASFHSTGLTSITLPEGMTTIEP
-627 GQTFHHCNSLKSIKI
+627 GTFGKSK
-642 PEGVTSIGYDAFAYC
+642 
-657 SKLTS
+657 
-662 ISLPTT
+662 
-668 LTTLGDNCFRFSG
+668 
-681 LTSIAL
+681 
-687 PEGITALP
+687 
-695 YGSFASTG
+695 
-703 LKSIKLPKSLTEI
+703 LKSIKLSKSLKQITSNNESYN
-716 LSPANTNS
+716 LGSLPNEYYD
-724 FNIGY
+724 FRKY
-729 IYDTEYR
+729 INMYR
-736 NFQKSANFNY
+736 
-746 DQSGAFYSCTKLESI
+746 DDSGAFQNCKELESI
-761 DFNGA
+761 DLNGA
-766 ALTSLGHAIFNEC
+766 VLTILGSYTFNEC
-779 DMLRNVNLSTTK
+779 DKLRSIDLSSTK
-791 LETIP
+791 LEEIP
-796 RYAFYSC
+796 TSAFYSC
-803 DSLRTVTFPATVK
+803 DSLRAITFPSTVK
-816 TIEYQAFYNSQSLE
+816 TIGQQAFYYNLSLE
-830 TLKMPAALSSIGDN
+830 SLKMPAALTSIYNN
-844 AFGYCKKIRSID
+844 AFNECKKIRSID
-856 LSATSLTKISGWF
+856 LSATSLTKIESWF
-869 RNIDSLRVVKLPAT
+869 SNVDSLRTVKLPST
-883 VIEIEQQAFE
+883 VIEIGESAFAG
-893 YSPIEEINFPASL
+893 SPIEEINFPASL

-915 GNRLKTVDF
+915 GNRLKTVDL
-924 SATKLTTIKNWFSEN
+924 SATQFTTINNWFANN

-948 ETVTTLEENAFSG
+948 ETVTTLGENAFNN
-961 CYIQEINFPANL
+961 CYITGINFPSSL
-973 TSIGRNALNRC
+973 TTISNNALNYC

-999 EQAFRYAKFDCVEI
+999 NSAFRYAKFDCVEI
-1013 PSTITKINSG
+1013 PSTVTKINSN
-1023 AFYEAEIKS
+1023 AFYDAEIRG

-1041 LAWGDGGYT
+1041 LAWADGT
-1050 PFRCSGNEYISD
+1050 PFRCYGSEYITNED
-1062 ENGSY
+1062 GTSY
-1067 NRYYHLPDVHWN
+1067 NRYWHLPDVYWN

-1098 ANGAV
+1098 ANGSV
-1103 SSNNDI
+1103 SNNNDI
-1109 GYIFYNGMTKRID
+1109 GYIFYNGLTKRID

-1298 NYYNTDEKNYPAGS
+1298 NSYYADDKTYQRGS

-1320 HYSSDPAVYPFEAY
+1320 RYSSDPAVYPFEAY

-1348 MLYSIGGSD
+1348 MLYSIGGGD

-1379 RNGVLY
+1379 RDGVLY

>member
-1 MRLKKHFYALVCILF
+1 MRLKKHFYACICMLL
-16 ASICSLQA
+16 IGIGSLQA
-24 KVVTLTEAG
+24 KEVTLTEAG

-38 ISDSEL
+38 ISNEEL
-44 ASLTELTVNGP
+44 NSLTELTVNGP
-55 INGSDIK
+55 VNGSDIK

-71 KTLDLKNASIVKG
+71 KTLNMKNARIVEG
-84 GDSYYLTNYFTQ
+84 GDSYYLTDKFTQ
-96 DDVIG
+96 NDVIG

-111 EKIVMPKNVWAIG
+111 EKIVMPKDVWTIG
-124 SWNSDNPW
+124 SWNNNNPW
-132 NAEKTKVG
+132 NADKTKLSG
-140 GRPNSYYSDYQN
+140 HPASYNSSYNN
-152 NDQFGCASFYQCVNL
+152 NDNFGCASFYQCVNL
-167 KEIEFP
+167 REIEFP
-173 SALIYMG
+173 TTLVYIC

-187 VKLTSITIPEGVE
+187 VKLTSVTIPEGVE
-200 LMGNSVFR
+200 LLGNSIFR
-208 NCTEL
+208 NCSEL

-227 MNIED
+227 MNSEN
-232 YDIRNYTGYINID
+232 YDIINYAGYKNIN
-245 GTYDSD
+245 GAMDS
-251 TDLSF
+251 
-256 PNYSN
+256 NSN
-261 EYGCLATFYNCPKLK
+261 ISQPSYESSYGCLATFYNCPKLK
-276 NVTLSEGI
+276 DVTLAEGI

-302 LPSTVTRVNSAFM
+302 LPSTLTRVNSAFI

-327 TTVEIGSLKGCTGL
+327 TVVEIGSLADCTGL
-341 TTLSIPT
+341 TTLSIPS
-348 NVNVNDFYCTDCS
+348 NVNVNDFFCTNCT
-361 ALTSVSFKGNVGTRI
+361 ALTSVNFKGNVGTRI
-376 SSSAFS
+376 SSTSFS
-382 GCAALASINIPTAV
+382 GCAALTSVNIPTGV
-396 NAIGTSSFDGCT
+396 VTIGNNSFDGC
-408 ALTKLAMP
+408 ASLAQLTMP
-416 ETLASIGEYAF
+416 EPLATIGEYAF
-427 RNSGLTSLTLY
+427 RNSGLTGITFQ

-451 CKDLTSINFPANVT
+451 CKDLVSINFPANVT

-470 TFNNCA
+470 TFNDCV
-476 KLKDIVLPNGLIY
+476 KLKNIELPNGLIY
-489 IKDYAFNGCTA
+489 IKDYAFNGCA
-500 LGKVTIPGGVQNI
+500 SLGKVTIPGGVQNI

-562 NTGIKEIAFAANA
+562 NTGIKEIAFAEGAT
-575 APEAI
+575 PEAI
-580 SSFAFLNCDS
+580 SDYAFLNCDS
-590 LSTITLPNSIKEIG
+590 LSTITLPNSIKSLG
-604 RGAFYDCDTL
+604 TGAFYDCDTL
-614 QSITLPTSIKAIA
+614 KTVKLPTGITKIAKQAFYHCGFLQSITIPQSVTEIGAEAFAACSKLTAISLPSALTTIGIASFHSTGLTSITLPEGMTTIEP
-627 GQTFHHCNSLKSIKI
+627 GTFGKSK
-642 PEGVTSIGYDAFAYC
+642 
-657 SKLTS
+657 
-662 ISLPTT
+662 
-668 LTTLGDNCFRFSG
+668 
-681 LTSIAL
+681 
-687 PEGITALP
+687 
-695 YGSFASTG
+695 
-703 LKSIKLPKSLTEI
+703 LKSIKLSKSLKQITSNNESYN
-716 LSPANTNS
+716 LGSLPNEYYD
-724 FNIGY
+724 FRKY
-729 IYDTEYR
+729 INMYR
-736 NFQKSANFNY
+736 
-746 DQSGAFYSCTKLESI
+746 DDSGAFQNCKELESI
-761 DFNGA
+761 DLNGA
-766 ALTSLGHAIFNEC
+766 VLTILGSYTFNEC
-779 DMLRNVNLSTTK
+779 DKLRSIDLSSTK
-791 LETIP
+791 LEEIP
-796 RYAFYSC
+796 TSAFYSC
-803 DSLRTVTFPATVK
+803 DSLRAITFPSTVK
-816 TIEYQAFYNSQSLE
+816 TIGQQAFYYNLSLE
-830 TLKMPAALSSIGDN
+830 SLKMPAALTSIYNN
-844 AFGYCKKIRSID
+844 AFNECKKIRSID
-856 LSATSLTKISGWF
+856 LSATSLTKIESWF
-869 RNIDSLRVVKLPAT
+869 SNVDSLRTVKLPST
-883 VIEIEQQAFE
+883 VIEIGESAFAG
-893 YSPIEEINFPASL
+893 SPIEDINFPASL

-915 GNRLKTVDF
+915 GNRLKTVDL
-924 SATKLTTIKNWFSEN
+924 SATQFTTINNWFANN

-948 ETVTTLEENAFSG
+948 ETVTTLGENAFNN
-961 CYIQEINFPANL
+961 CYITGINFPSSL
-973 TSIGRNALNRC
+973 TTISNNALNYC

-999 EQAFRYAKFDCVEI
+999 NSAFRYAKFDCVEI
-1013 PSTITKINSG
+1013 PSTVTKINSN
-1023 AFYEAEIKS
+1023 AFYDAEIRG

-1041 LAWGDGGYT
+1041 LAWADGT
-1050 PFRCSGNEYISD
+1050 PFRCYGSEYITNED
-1062 ENGSY
+1062 GTSY
-1067 NRYYHLPDVHWN
+1067 NRYWHLPDVYWN

-1098 ANGAV
+1098 ANGSV
-1103 SSNNDI
+1103 SNNNDI
-1109 GYIFYNGMTKRID
+1109 GYIFYNGLTKRID

-1298 NYYNTDEKNYPAGS
+1298 NSYYADDKTYQRGS

-1320 HYSSDPAVYPFEAY
+1320 RYSSDPAVYPFEAY

>member
-1 MRLKKHFYALVCILF
+1 MRLKKHFYACICMLL
-16 ASICSLQA
+16 IGIGSLQA
-24 KVVTLTEAG
+24 KEVTLTEAG

-38 ISDSEL
+38 ISNEEL
-44 ASLTELTVNGP
+44 NSLTELTVNGP
-55 INGSDIK
+55 VNGSDIK

-71 KTLDLKNASIVKG
+71 KTLNMKNARIVEG
-84 GDSYYLTNYFTQ
+84 GDSYYLTDKFTQ
-96 DDVIG
+96 NDVIG

-111 EKIVMPKNVWAIG
+111 EKIVMPKDVWTIG
-124 SWNSDNPW
+124 SWNNNNPW
-132 NAEKTKVG
+132 NADKTKLSG
-140 GRPNSYYSDYQN
+140 HPASYNSSYNN
-152 NDQFGCASFYQCVNL
+152 NDNFGCASFYQCVNL
-167 KEIEFP
+167 REIEFP
-173 SALIYMG
+173 TTLVYIC

-187 VKLTSITIPEGVE
+187 VKLTSVTIPEGVE
-200 LMGNSVFR
+200 LLGNSIFR
-208 NCTEL
+208 NCSEL

-227 MNIED
+227 MNSEN
-232 YDIRNYTGYINID
+232 YDIINYAGYKNIN
-245 GTYDSD
+245 GAMDS
-251 TDLSF
+251 
-256 PNYSN
+256 NSN
-261 EYGCLATFYNCPKLK
+261 ISQPSYESSYGCLATFYNCPKLK
-276 NVTLSEGI
+276 DVTLAEGI

-302 LPSTVTRVNSAFM
+302 LPSTLARVNSAFI

-327 TTVEIGSLKGCTGL
+327 TVVEIGSLADCTGL
-341 TTLSIPT
+341 TTLSIPS
-348 NVNVNDFYCTDCS
+348 NVNVNDFFCTNCT
-361 ALTSVSFKGNVGTRI
+361 ALTSVNFKGNVGTRI
-376 SSSAFS
+376 SSTSFS
-382 GCAALASINIPTAV
+382 GCAALTSVNIPTGV
-396 NAIGTSSFDGCT
+396 VTIGNNSFDGC
-408 ALTKLAMP
+408 ASLAQLTMP
-416 ETLASIGEYAF
+416 EPLATIGEYAF
-427 RNSGLTSLTLY
+427 RNSGLTGITFQ

-451 CKDLTSINFPANVT
+451 CKDLVSINFPANVT

-470 TFNNCA
+470 TFNDCV
-476 KLKDIVLPNGLIY
+476 KLKNIELPNGLIY
-489 IKDYAFNGCTA
+489 IKDYAFNGCA
-500 LGKVTIPGGVQNI
+500 SLGKVTIPGGVQNI

-562 NTGIKEIAFAANA
+562 NTGIKEIAFAEGAT
-575 APEAI
+575 PEAI
-580 SSFAFLNCDS
+580 SDYAFLNCDS
-590 LSTITLPNSIKEIG
+590 LSTITLPNSIKSLG
-604 RGAFYDCDTL
+604 TGAFYDCDTL
-614 QSITLPTSIKAIA
+614 KTVKLPTGITKIAKQAFYHCGFLQSITIPQNVTEIGAEAFAACSKLTTISLPSALTTIGIASFHSTGLTSITLPEGMTTIEP
-627 GQTFHHCNSLKSIKI
+627 GTFGKSK
-642 PEGVTSIGYDAFAYC
+642 
-657 SKLTS
+657 
-662 ISLPTT
+662 
-668 LTTLGDNCFRFSG
+668 
-681 LTSIAL
+681 
-687 PEGITALP
+687 
-695 YGSFASTG
+695 
-703 LKSIKLPKSLTEI
+703 LKSIKLSKSLKQITSNNESYN
-716 LSPANTNS
+716 LGSLPNEYYD
-724 FNIGY
+724 FRKY
-729 IYDTEYR
+729 INMYR
-736 NFQKSANFNY
+736 
-746 DQSGAFYSCTKLESI
+746 DDSGAFQNCKELESI
-761 DFNGA
+761 DLNGA
-766 ALTSLGHAIFNEC
+766 VLTILGSYTFNEC
-779 DMLRNVNLSTTK
+779 DKLRSIDLSSTK
-791 LETIP
+791 LEEIP
-796 RYAFYSC
+796 TSAFYSC
-803 DSLRTVTFPATVK
+803 DSLRAITFPSTVK
-816 TIEYQAFYNSQSLE
+816 TIGQQAFYYNLSLE
-830 TLKMPAALSSIGDN
+830 SLKMPAALTSIYNN
-844 AFGYCKKIRSID
+844 AFNECKKIRSID
-856 LSATSLTKISGWF
+856 LSATSLTKIESWF
-869 RNIDSLRVVKLPAT
+869 SNVDSLRTVKLPST
-883 VIEIEQQAFE
+883 VIEIGESAFAG
-893 YSPIEEINFPASL
+893 SPIEEINFPASL

-915 GNRLKTVDF
+915 GNRLKTVDL
-924 SATKLTTIKNWFSEN
+924 SATQFTTINNWFANN
-939 NKLRTVKLP
+939 NKLRTVRLP
-948 ETVTTLEENAFSG
+948 ETVTTLGENAFNN
-961 CYIQEINFPANL
+961 CYITGINFPSSL
-973 TSIGRNALNRC
+973 TTISNNALNYC

-999 EQAFRYAKFDCVEI
+999 NSAFRYAKFDCVEI
-1013 PSTITKINSG
+1013 PSTVTKINSN
-1023 AFYEAEIKS
+1023 AFYDAEIRG

-1041 LAWGDGGYT
+1041 LAWADGT
-1050 PFRCSGNEYISD
+1050 PFRCYGSEYITNED
-1062 ENGSY
+1062 GTSY
-1067 NRYYHLPDVHWN
+1067 NRYWHLPDVYWN

-1098 ANGAV
+1098 ANGSV
-1103 SSNNDI
+1103 SNNNDI
-1109 GYIFYNGMTKRID
+1109 GYIFYNGLTKRID

-1298 NYYNTDEKNYPAGS
+1298 NSYYADDKTYQRGS

-1320 HYSSDPAVYPFEAY
+1320 RYSSDPAVYPFEAY